1 MLDWMKKLFNKE
13 EEQTAMNKEV
23 PKQIESQPKIPRV
36 NHYTE
41 AREAQM
47 ASRNAGKCRFPL
59 IPDDGFDEDDVRE
72 QPRFEEQHVQSGVY
86 EDQPTQRGI
95 KVERSRRPY
104 VEKVVA
110 TYEEPEV
117 QYEPDPEPV
126 VKKVSVPSQESSR
139 RPFRPT
145 EMISPIYGYNRPSV
159 EKKVEKQEEEKERED
174 LEISVEGKSVVD
186 AWLEKKG
193 YTLSAFSEGQTTTPS
208 SSGRA
213 GNQQEEQNH
222 SKKEEKSVVDQW
234 LEKNGY
240 EIERQEPV
248 VEEKEV
254 VQEINTPQEVSADEF
269 LHKTIAE
276 RTEDAGKEKDVV
288 VSNENSLQE
297 ELVDSQVEHED
308 TILAE
313 EMKCN
318 TEIEKQTSEES
329 VIVKAEEKLEET
341 IIVEIPEEFA
351 EIAETEEPEV
361 EVTAETEE
369 SEEVEV
375 TAETEESEE
384 VEVIAEAEESEEVEV
399 TAETEE
405 SEEVEVT
412 AETEESEEVEVTAE
426 AEESEEVEVTA
437 ETEEF
442 EEVKVIAEAEESE
455 EAEVTTETEESEE
468 VEEIAETEESE
479 EVEEIAEAEESE
491 EVEVIAEAEE
501 SEEVEVTTETEESE
515 EVEVTAETEE
525 SEEVEVT
532 AEAEESEEVEVT
544 AETEEF
550 EEVKVIAEA
559 EESEEAEVTTETEES
574 EEVEEI
580 AETEESEEV
589 EEIAEAEESE
599 EVEVI
604 AEAEE
609 SEEVEV
615 TTETEE
621 SEEVE
626 VTAET
631 EESEEVEVTAEAEE
645 SEEVEVTAETE
656 EFEEVKVIAE
666 AEESEEVEEIAE
678 AEESE
683 VEAFVELEE
692 TQPEMVLDEAI
703 EQKSE
708 FIHVAEADEQ
718 TKKDVQSFA
727 NVLIAETEE
736 NKLVVEEALV
746 AEEQPVVEEAPI
758 AEGKPVVEEAPVA
771 EEQLVVEEA
780 LVAEEQ
786 PVVEEA
792 PIAEGK
798 SVVEEA
804 PVAEEQLVVEETTI
818 AEEKPVVPK
827 EEPKREK
834 KRHVP
839 FNVVMLKQDRTRLME
854 RHAARTSVMQPSM
867 GERVENKP
875 VHQVEESPV
884 QQVVVESRVEEQPVK
899 QVVVDPQVEEQPMQQ
914 VVVEP
919 QVEEQPM
926 QQVVVEP
933 QVKEQPMQ
941 QVVVEPQVEVQ
952 PMQQVVVEPQ
962 VKEQPM
968 QQVVVEP
975 QVKEQP
981 MQQVVVEPQ
990 VEEQLGQQMVVESQ
1004 VEEKP
1009 MQQVVV
1015 EQVQKPISSTEVQ
1028 EKAYVVNQREND
1040 MRNVLQTPPTYTVPP
1055 LALLSIPRQAALD
1068 NKEWL
1073 EEQKELLDTTFNNF
1087 HVGAHVINVS
1097 QGPAVTRFEVQPDP
1111 GVKVNKIT
1119 NLSDDIKLSLA
1130 AKDIRIEAPIPGK
1143 SAIGIEVPNKESKPV
1158 FLREILRSPVF
1169 TKSES
1174 PLTVALGLD
1183 ISGDPIVTDIRKMP
1197 HGLIAGATGS
1207 GKSVCI
1213 NAILTSILY
1222 KAKPHEVKLML
1233 IDPKMVELAP
1243 YNSVPHLVAPVIT
1256 DVKAATAALKW
1267 AVEEMERRYELF
1279 AHAGARDLT
1288 RYNTIVSEREIP
1300 GETLPYIVIVIDEL
1314 ADLMMVAPG
1323 DVEEAICRIAQKAR
1337 ACGIHLLVAT
1347 QRPSVDVIT
1356 GLIKSNIPTRI
1367 AFTVSS
1373 QVDSRTIIDIG
1384 GAEKLLG
1391 RGDMLFLGNGTS
1403 KPVRVQGVYV
1413 SDDEIEKTVDHVKKQ
1428 MKPNYLFQQ
1437 EDLLAKTE
1445 QSESED
1451 ELFFDA
1457 CQFVVEQGGAS
1468 TSSVQRKFRI
1478 GYNRAARLIEEM
1490 ESQGIISEA
1499 RGTKPRDVLISEDEF
1514 AAMQETNV

>member
-23 PKQIESQPKIPRV
+23 PKQMESQPKIPRV

-59 IPDDGFDEDDVRE
+59 VPDNGFDEEDVIE
-72 QPRFEEQHVQSGVY
+72 AGHFEEQPVQAVTY
-86 EDQPTQRGI
+86 EDQPIQRGI

-104 VEKVVA
+104 VEKVVS

-117 QYEPDPEPV
+117 QYEPERESVIKKASAPV
-126 VKKVSVPSQESSR
+126 QESNR

-159 EKKVEKQEEEKERED
+159 EKKEEKQEEVKERED
-174 LEISVEGKSVVD
+174 LEISVEGKAVVD

-193 YTLSAFSEGQTTTPS
+193 YTLSDFSEGQATS
-208 SSGRA
+208 SSPSHESVG
-213 GNQQEEQNH
+213 QQD
-222 SKKEEKSVVDQW
+222 KKKEKSVVDQW

-240 EIERQEPV
+240 EIERQEPL

-254 VQEINTPQEVSADEF
+254 IQEMSTPQEVSADEL
-269 LHKTIAE
+269 LHKTVAE
-276 RTEDAGKEKDVV
+276 QMESAELEKDVV
-288 VSNENSLQE
+288 VLNENNLQE
-297 ELVDSQVEHED
+297 ELVASKVEHED
-308 TILAE
+308 TILLE
-313 EMKCN
+313 EIKRN
-318 TEIEKQTSEES
+318 TEIEQPTIEVEKQTSQES

-341 IIVEIPEEFA
+341 IIVEIPEEL
-351 EIAETEEPEV
+351 EEVEVITETEETEEV
-361 EVTAETEE
+361 EVIAETEE

-375 TAETEESEE
+375 IAETEESEE
-384 VEVIAEAEESEEVEV
+384 VEVIAEAEELEEVEV
-399 TAETEE
+399 IAETEEVEVIAETEETEEVEVIAETEE
-405 SEEVEVT
+405 SEEVEV
-412 AETEESEEVEVTAE
+412 
-426 AEESEEVEVTA
+426 
-437 ETEEF
+437 
-442 EEVKVIAEAEESE
+442 IAEAEEL
-455 EAEVTTETEESEE
+455 EE
-468 VEEIAETEESE
+468 VEVIAET
-479 EVEEIAEAEESE
+479 E

-501 SEEVEVTTETEESE
+501 SEEVEVITETEELE
-515 EVEVTAETEE
+515 EVEVIAETEE
-525 SEEVEVT
+525 VEVIAETEEVEVI
-532 AEAEESEEVEVT
+532 
-544 AETEEF
+544 AETEEV
-550 EEVKVIAEA
+550 EVIAEA
-559 EESEEAEVTTETEES
+559 EEL
-574 EEVEEI
+574 
-580 AETEESEEV
+580 
-589 EEIAEAEESE
+589 E

-615 TTETEE
+615 IAETEE
-621 SEEVE
+621 LEEVE
-626 VTAET
+626 VIAET
-631 EESEEVEVTAEAEE
+631 KAPVVETFVAL
-645 SEEVEVTAETE
+645 
-656 EFEEVKVIAE
+656 
-666 AEESEEVEEIAE
+666 EEIQQE
-678 AEESE
+678 DE
-683 VEAFVELEE
+683 V
-692 TQPEMVLDEAI
+692 I
-703 EQKSE
+703 EQNSE

-718 TKKDVQSFA
+718 TKNDVQSFA

-736 NKLVVEEALV
+736 NKR
-746 AEEQPVVEEAPI
+746 
-758 AEGKPVVEEAPVA
+758 VVEEAPVA
-771 EEQLVVEEA
+771 EEAPVV
-780 LVAEEQ
+780 EEQ
-786 PVVEEA
+786 PVV
-792 PIAEGK
+792 
-798 SVVEEA
+798 
-804 PVAEEQLVVEETTI
+804 Q
-818 AEEKPVVPK
+818 K

-854 RHAARTSVMQPSM
+854 RHAARANAMPPSVNV
-867 GERVENKP
+867 RVENKP
-875 VHQVEESPV
+875 VQQEVAEPQVKEQPMQQEVVESQVEEQPMQQV
-884 QQVVVESRVEEQPVK
+884 VAEPQVKEQPMQQVVVESQVEEQPMQ
-899 QVVVDPQVEEQPMQQ
+899 QVVVESQVEEQPMQQVVVESQVEEQPMQQ

-926 QQVVVEP
+926 QQVVVE
-933 QVKEQPMQ
+933 
-941 QVVVEPQVEVQ
+941 
-952 PMQQVVVEPQ
+952 
-962 VKEQPM
+962 
-968 QQVVVEP
+968 
-975 QVKEQP
+975 
-981 MQQVVVEPQ
+981 
-990 VEEQLGQQMVVESQ
+990 
-1004 VEEKP
+1004 
-1009 MQQVVV
+1009 
-1015 EQVQKPISSTEVQ
+1015 QVQKPISSTEPK

-1040 MRNVLQTPPTYTVPP
+1040 MRNVLHTPPTYTVPP
-1055 LALLSIPRQAALD
+1055 LALLSIPQQSTLD
-1068 NKEWL
+1068 NTEWL
-1073 EEQKELLDTTFNNF
+1073 DEQKELLDTTFNNF

-1267 AVEEMERRYELF
+1267 AVDEMERRYELF

-1288 RYNTIVSEREIP
+1288 RYNTIVSERDIP

-1413 SDDEIEKTVDHVKKQ
+1413 SDDEIEKTVDHVRKQ
-1428 MKPNYLFQQ
+1428 MKPNYLFKQ

-1445 QSESED
+1445 QAESED

>member
-59 IPDDGFDEDDVRE
+59 VPDNGFDEEDESEVN
-72 QPRFEEQHVQSGVY
+72 RFEEQPVQGVAY
-86 EDQPTQRGI
+86 EEPTAQRGI

-104 VEKVVA
+104 VEKVVS

-117 QYEPDPEPV
+117 QYEPVRESV
-126 VKKVSVPSQESSR
+126 VKKASAPSQESNR

-159 EKKVEKQEEEKERED
+159 EKKVEKQEEVKERED
-174 LEISVEGKSVVD
+174 LEISVEGKAVVD

-193 YTLSAFSEGQTTTPS
+193 YKLSDFSEGQATS
-208 SSGRA
+208 SAPGEVVEQK
-213 GNQQEEQNH
+213 GQQ

-240 EIERQEPV
+240 EIERQVPL

-254 VQEINTPQEVSADEF
+254 IKEMSTPQEVSADEL
-269 LHKTIAE
+269 LHKTVAE
-276 RTEDAGKEKDVV
+276 QMESAKLEKDVV
-288 VSNENSLQE
+288 VLNENNLQE
-297 ELVDSQVEHED
+297 ELVASKVEHED
-308 TILAE
+308 TILSE
-313 EMKCN
+313 EIKRN
-318 TEIEKQTSEES
+318 TEIKQPTIEVEKQAPEES

-341 IIVEIPEEFA
+341 IIVEIPEEL
-351 EIAETEEPEV
+351 
-361 EVTAETEE
+361 
-369 SEEVEV
+369 
-375 TAETEESEE
+375 EE
-384 VEVIAEAEESEEVEV
+384 VEVITEAEETEAPVVETFV
-399 TAETEE
+399 AL
-405 SEEVEVT
+405 
-412 AETEESEEVEVTAE
+412 
-426 AEESEEVEVTA
+426 
-437 ETEEF
+437 
-442 EEVKVIAEAEESE
+442 
-455 EAEVTTETEESEE
+455 
-468 VEEIAETEESE
+468 EEIQQED
-479 EVEEIAEAEESE
+479 EV
-491 EVEVIAEAEE
+491 
-501 SEEVEVTTETEESE
+501 
-515 EVEVTAETEE
+515 
-525 SEEVEVT
+525 
-532 AEAEESEEVEVT
+532 
-544 AETEEF
+544 
-550 EEVKVIAEA
+550 
-559 EESEEAEVTTETEES
+559 
-574 EEVEEI
+574 
-580 AETEESEEV
+580 
-589 EEIAEAEESE
+589 
-599 EVEVI
+599 
-604 AEAEE
+604 
-609 SEEVEV
+609 
-615 TTETEE
+615 
-621 SEEVE
+621 
-626 VTAET
+626 
-631 EESEEVEVTAEAEE
+631 
-645 SEEVEVTAETE
+645 
-656 EFEEVKVIAE
+656 
-666 AEESEEVEEIAE
+666 
-678 AEESE
+678 
-683 VEAFVELEE
+683 
-692 TQPEMVLDEAI
+692 I

-718 TKKDVQSFA
+718 TKNDVQSFA

-736 NKLVVEEALV
+736 NRRVVEEASV
-746 AEEQPVVEEAPI
+746 AEEQ
-758 AEGKPVVEEAPVA
+758 
-771 EEQLVVEEA
+771 
-780 LVAEEQ
+780 
-786 PVVEEA
+786 
-792 PIAEGK
+792 

-804 PVAEEQLVVEETTI
+804 PVAEEQ
-818 AEEKPVVPK
+818 PVVQK

-854 RHAARTSVMQPSM
+854 RHAARTKAMQPSVDV
-867 GERVENKP
+867 RVENKP
-875 VHQVEESPV
+875 V
-884 QQVVVESRVEEQPVK
+884 QQEVVEPK
-899 QVVVDPQVEEQPMQQ
+899 VEEQPMQQ

-926 QQVVVEP
+926 QQVVVES
-933 QVKEQPMQ
+933 QVEEQPMQ
-941 QVVVEPQVEVQ
+941 QVVVESQVE
-952 PMQQVVVEPQ
+952 
-962 VKEQPM
+962 
-968 QQVVVEP
+968 
-975 QVKEQP
+975 EQP

-990 VEEQLGQQMVVESQ
+990 VEEQPVQRVVVESQ
-1004 VEEKP
+1004 VEQP
-1009 MQQVVV
+1009 IQQVVV
-1015 EQVQKPISSTEVQ
+1015 EQVQKPISSTEVK

-1040 MRNVLQTPPTYTVPP
+1040 MRNVLHTPPTYTVPP
-1055 LALLSIPRQAALD
+1055 LALLSIPQQTALD
-1068 NKEWL
+1068 NTEWL

-1403 KPVRVQGVYV
+1403 KPVRIQGVYV
-1413 SDDEIEKTVDHVKKQ
+1413 SDDEIEKTVDHVRKQ
-1428 MKPNYLFQQ
+1428 MKPNYLFKQ

-1445 QSESED
+1445 QAESED

-1490 ESQGIISEA
+1490 ESQGIISEG

>member
-59 IPDDGFDEDDVRE
+59 VPDNGFDEEDESEVN
-72 QPRFEEQHVQSGVY
+72 RFEEQPVQGVAY
-86 EDQPTQRGI
+86 EEPTAQRGI

-104 VEKVVA
+104 VEKVVS

-117 QYEPDPEPV
+117 QYEPVRESV
-126 VKKVSVPSQESSR
+126 VKKASAPSQESNR

-159 EKKVEKQEEEKERED
+159 EKKVEKQEEVKERED

-193 YTLSAFSEGQTTTPS
+193 YKLSDFSEGQAPTS
-208 SSGRA
+208 SSHRA
-213 GNQQEEQNH
+213 ANQQGEQQYEEN
-222 SKKEEKSVVDQW
+222 KKEEKSVVDQW

-240 EIERQEPV
+240 EIERQVPL

-254 VQEINTPQEVSADEF
+254 IKEMSTPQEVSADEL
-269 LHKTIAE
+269 LHKTVAE
-276 RTEDAGKEKDVV
+276 QMESAKLEKDVV
-288 VSNENSLQE
+288 VLNENNLQE
-297 ELVDSQVEHED
+297 ELVASKVEHED
-308 TILAE
+308 TILSE
-313 EMKCN
+313 EIKRN
-318 TEIEKQTSEES
+318 TEIKQPTIEVEKQAPEES

-341 IIVEIPEEFA
+341 IIVEIPEEVSKV
-351 EIAETEEPEV
+351 EVIAETEELEEVVMETEAPEEVEEEV
-361 EVTAETEE
+361 EVIAETKEPEEVVMETEEVEVIAEAEEVEVIVETEESEEVEVIAEAKESEEVEVIAEAKESEEVEVIAEAKESEEVEVIAEAKESEEVEVIAETEE

-375 TAETEESEE
+375 IAETEESEE
-384 VEVIAEAEESEEVEV
+384 VEVIAEAEE
-399 TAETEE
+399 T
-405 SEEVEVT
+405 
-412 AETEESEEVEVTAE
+412 
-426 AEESEEVEVTA
+426 
-437 ETEEF
+437 
-442 EEVKVIAEAEESE
+442 
-455 EAEVTTETEESEE
+455 
-468 VEEIAETEESE
+468 
-479 EVEEIAEAEESE
+479 
-491 EVEVIAEAEE
+491 EVIAETKAPV
-501 SEEVEVTTETEESE
+501 VETFV
-515 EVEVTAETEE
+515 AL
-525 SEEVEVT
+525 
-532 AEAEESEEVEVT
+532 
-544 AETEEF
+544 
-550 EEVKVIAEA
+550 
-559 EESEEAEVTTETEES
+559 
-574 EEVEEI
+574 EEI
-580 AETEESEEV
+580 QQE
-589 EEIAEAEESE
+589 
-599 EVEVI
+599 
-604 AEAEE
+604 
-609 SEEVEV
+609 
-615 TTETEE
+615 
-621 SEEVE
+621 
-626 VTAET
+626 
-631 EESEEVEVTAEAEE
+631 
-645 SEEVEVTAETE
+645 
-656 EFEEVKVIAE
+656 
-666 AEESEEVEEIAE
+666 
-678 AEESE
+678 
-683 VEAFVELEE
+683 
-692 TQPEMVLDEAI
+692 DEAI

-736 NKLVVEEALV
+736 NRRVVEEAQV
-746 AEEQPVVEEAPI
+746 AEEQRVVEEAPVVEEQRVVEEAPVVEEQRVVEEAPVVEEQRVVEETPIAEEQPVV
-758 AEGKPVVEEAPVA
+758 
-771 EEQLVVEEA
+771 Q
-780 LVAEEQ
+780 
-786 PVVEEA
+786 
-792 PIAEGK
+792 
-798 SVVEEA
+798 
-804 PVAEEQLVVEETTI
+804 
-818 AEEKPVVPK
+818 K

-854 RHAARTSVMQPSM
+854 RHAARANAMQPSANV
-867 GERVENKP
+867 RVENKP
-875 VHQVEESPV
+875 VQQEVAEPQVEERPV
-884 QQVVVESRVEEQPVK
+884 QQVVAE
-899 QVVVDPQVEEQPMQQ
+899 PQVEENPMQQ

-919 QVEEQPM
+919 QVEERP
-926 QQVVVEP
+926 V
-933 QVKEQPMQ
+933 
-941 QVVVEPQVEVQ
+941 
-952 PMQQVVVEPQ
+952 
-962 VKEQPM
+962 
-968 QQVVVEP
+968 
-975 QVKEQP
+975 
-981 MQQVVVEPQ
+981 QQVVVEPQ
-990 VEEQLGQQMVVESQ
+990 VEERPVQQVVVEPQ
-1004 VEEKP
+1004 VEERPVQQVAEPQVEERPVQQVVAEPQVEEQP

-1040 MRNVLQTPPTYTVPP
+1040 MRNVLHTPPTYTVPP
-1055 LALLSIPRQAALD
+1055 LALLSIPQQSALD
-1068 NKEWL
+1068 NTEWL

-1428 MKPNYLFQQ
+1428 MKPNYLFKQ

-1445 QSESED
+1445 QAESED
-1451 ELFFDA
+1451 ELFLDA

-1490 ESQGIISEA
+1490 ESQGIISEG

>member
-13 EEQTAMNKEV
+13 EEQTALNKEV
-23 PKQIESQPKIPRV
+23 QKQIESQPKIPRV

-59 IPDDGFDEDDVRE
+59 VPDNGFDEEDERE
-72 QPRFEEQHVQSGVY
+72 VDHFEEQPVQGVTY
-86 EDQPTQRGI
+86 EEPTAQRGI
-95 KVERSRRPY
+95 QVERSRRPY
-104 VEKVVA
+104 VEKVVS

-117 QYEPDPEPV
+117 QYEPVREAV
-126 VKKVSVPSQESSR
+126 VKKASAPSQESNR

-159 EKKVEKQEEEKERED
+159 EKKVEKQEEVKERED
-174 LEISVEGKSVVD
+174 LEISVEGKAVVD

-193 YTLSAFSEGQTTTPS
+193 YTLSDFSEGQATS
-208 SSGRA
+208 SSPSHESVG
-213 GNQQEEQNH
+213 QQD
-222 SKKEEKSVVDQW
+222 KKQEKSVVDQW

-240 EIERQEPV
+240 EIERQEPL

-254 VQEINTPQEVSADEF
+254 IQGMSTPQEVSADEL
-269 LHKTIAE
+269 LHKTVAE
-276 RTEDAGKEKDVV
+276 QMESAKLEKDVV
-288 VSNENSLQE
+288 VLNENNLQE
-297 ELVDSQVEHED
+297 ELVASKVEHED
-308 TILAE
+308 TILSE
-313 EMKCN
+313 EIKRN
-318 TEIEKQTSEES
+318 TEIKQPTIEVEKQAPEES
-329 VIVKAEEKLEET
+329 VIVKAEEKLAET
-341 IIVEIPEEFA
+341 IIVEIPEEP
-351 EIAETEEPEV
+351 EEVEVITETEEPEEV
-361 EVTAETEE
+361 EVITETEE
-369 SEEVEV
+369 PEEVEV
-375 TAETEESEE
+375 ITETEEPEEVEVITETEEPEEVEVITETEELEEVEVITETEELEE
-384 VEVIAEAEESEEVEV
+384 VEVIAESEEVEV
-399 TAETEE
+399 
-405 SEEVEVT
+405 
-412 AETEESEEVEVTAE
+412 
-426 AEESEEVEVTA
+426 
-437 ETEEF
+437 
-442 EEVKVIAEAEESE
+442 
-455 EAEVTTETEESEE
+455 
-468 VEEIAETEESE
+468 
-479 EVEEIAEAEESE
+479 IAEAEESE

-501 SEEVEVTTETEESE
+501 SEEVEVITETEEL
-515 EVEVTAETEE
+515 
-525 SEEVEVT
+525 
-532 AEAEESEEVEVT
+532 
-544 AETEEF
+544 
-550 EEVKVIAEA
+550 
-559 EESEEAEVTTETEES
+559 
-574 EEVEEI
+574 
-580 AETEESEEV
+580 
-589 EEIAEAEESE
+589 E

-615 TTETEE
+615 IAETEE
-621 SEEVE
+621 LEEVE
-626 VTAET
+626 VIAET
-631 EESEEVEVTAEAEE
+631 EEPEEVEVI
-645 SEEVEVTAETE
+645 AETE
-656 EFEEVKVIAE
+656 ELEEVEVIAE
-666 AEESEEVEEIAE
+666 AEELEEVEVIAETEAQEEVEVIAETEEPEEVEVIAETEELEEVEVIAE
-678 AEESE
+678 AEELEE
-683 VEAFVELEE
+683 VEVIAETEAQEEVEVIAETEEPEEVEVIAETEELEE
-692 TQPEMVLDEAI
+692 VEVIAEIKAPVVETFVALEEIQQEDEAI

-718 TKKDVQSFA
+718 TKNDVQSFA
-727 NVLIAETEE
+727 NVLLAETEE
-736 NKLVVEEALV
+736 NKR
-746 AEEQPVVEEAPI
+746 
-758 AEGKPVVEEAPVA
+758 VVEEAPVA
-771 EEQLVVEEA
+771 EEQRVVEETP
-780 LVAEEQ
+780 VAEEQ
-786 PVVEEA
+786 R
-792 PIAEGK
+792 
-798 SVVEEA
+798 VVEEA
-804 PVAEEQLVVEETTI
+804 PVAEEQRVVEEAPV
-818 AEEKPVVPK
+818 AEEQPVVKK

-854 RHAARTSVMQPSM
+854 RHAARANAMQHSVNV
-867 GERVENKP
+867 RVENR
-875 VHQVEESPV
+875 PV
-884 QQVVVESRVEEQPVK
+884 QQVVAE
-899 QVVVDPQVEEQPMQQ
+899 PQVEEQPMQQ
-914 VVVEP
+914 VVAEPQVEEQPMQQVVAEPQVEEQPMQQVVAEP

-926 QQVVVEP
+926 QQVVVES
-933 QVKEQPMQ
+933 QVEEQPMQ
-941 QVVVEPQVEVQ
+941 QVVVES
-952 PMQQVVVEPQ
+952 
-962 VKEQPM
+962 
-968 QQVVVEP
+968 
-975 QVKEQP
+975 
-981 MQQVVVEPQ
+981 Q
-990 VEEQLGQQMVVESQ
+990 VEEQSV
-1004 VEEKP
+1004 
-1009 MQQVVV
+1009 QQVVAEPQMEERPV
-1015 EQVQKPISSTEVQ
+1015 QQVVEEQVQKPISSTEVQ

-1040 MRNVLQTPPTYTVPP
+1040 MRNVLHTPPTYTVPP
-1055 LALLSIPRQAALD
+1055 LALLSIPQQSALD
-1068 NKEWL
+1068 NTEWL
-1073 EEQKELLDTTFNNF
+1073 DEQKELLDTTFNNF
-1087 HVGAHVINVS
+1087 YVGAHVINVS

-1413 SDDEIEKTVDHVKKQ
+1413 SDDEIEKTVDHVRKQ
-1428 MKPNYLFQQ
+1428 MKPNYLFKQ

-1445 QSESED
+1445 QAESED
-1451 ELFFDA
+1451 ELFFEA

-1490 ESQGIISEA
+1490 QSQGIISEA

>member
-23 PKQIESQPKIPRV
+23 PKQVESQPKIPRV

-59 IPDDGFDEDDVRE
+59 VPDNGFDEEDVIE
-72 QPRFEEQHVQSGVY
+72 TGHFEEQPVQAVTY
-86 EDQPTQRGI
+86 ENEPIQRGI
-95 KVERSRRPY
+95 KVERSRRQY
-104 VEKVVA
+104 VEKVVS
-110 TYEEPEV
+110 TYEEPEM
-117 QYEPDPEPV
+117 QYEPEREPV
-126 VKKVSVPSQESSR
+126 VKKASTPAQESNR

-159 EKKVEKQEEEKERED
+159 EKKEEKQEEVKERED

-193 YTLSAFSEGQTTTPS
+193 YTLSDFSEGQAPTS
-208 SSGRA
+208 SSHRA
-213 GNQQEEQNH
+213 ANEQGERQYEE

-240 EIERQEPV
+240 EIERQEPI

-254 VQEINTPQEVSADEF
+254 VQEMSAPQEVPAAEL
-269 LHKTIAE
+269 LHETIAE
-276 RTEDAGKEKDVV
+276 RMEGAKQESDVV
-288 VSNENSLQE
+288 DKNILQE
-297 ELVDSQVEHED
+297 ELVDSKVEHED
-308 TILAE
+308 TILSE
-313 EMKCN
+313 EIKRS
-318 TEIEKQTSEES
+318 TEIEQPTIEVEKQAPEES

-341 IIVEIPEEFA
+341 IVVEILEEVEVIAEAEEPEEV
-351 EIAETEEPEV
+351 EVIAETEESEEV
-361 EVTAETEE
+361 EVIAETEESEEVEVIAETEE

-375 TAETEESEE
+375 TAETEELEEVEVVAETEELEEVEVIAETEKLEELEE

-399 TAETEE
+399 
-405 SEEVEVT
+405 
-412 AETEESEEVEVTAE
+412 
-426 AEESEEVEVTA
+426 
-437 ETEEF
+437 
-442 EEVKVIAEAEESE
+442 
-455 EAEVTTETEESEE
+455 
-468 VEEIAETEESE
+468 IAETEAPE
-479 EVEEIAEAEESE
+479 EVEPVA
-491 EVEVIAEAEE
+491 
-501 SEEVEVTTETEESE
+501 
-515 EVEVTAETEE
+515 
-525 SEEVEVT
+525 
-532 AEAEESEEVEVT
+532 
-544 AETEEF
+544 
-550 EEVKVIAEA
+550 
-559 EESEEAEVTTETEES
+559 
-574 EEVEEI
+574 
-580 AETEESEEV
+580 
-589 EEIAEAEESE
+589 
-599 EVEVI
+599 
-604 AEAEE
+604 
-609 SEEVEV
+609 
-615 TTETEE
+615 
-621 SEEVE
+621 
-626 VTAET
+626 
-631 EESEEVEVTAEAEE
+631 
-645 SEEVEVTAETE
+645 
-656 EFEEVKVIAE
+656 
-666 AEESEEVEEIAE
+666 
-678 AEESE
+678 
-683 VEAFVELEE
+683 LEE
-692 TQPEMVLDEAI
+692 MQQEMVLNEAI
-703 EQKSE
+703 EQKNE
-708 FIHVAEADEQ
+708 FIHVAVADEQ

-727 NVLIAETEE
+727 DVLIAEEQS
-736 NKLVVEEALV
+736 VVEETPIVEEQPV
-746 AEEQPVVEEAPI
+746 AEEAPVVEEQSVVEETPIVEEAPVVEGQSVVEEAPI
-758 AEGKPVVEEAPVA
+758 AEEQPVAEETSVVEEQPVAEETSIVEEQPVAEEAPV
-771 EEQLVVEEA
+771 V
-780 LVAEEQ
+780 EEQ
-786 PVVEEA
+786 PVV
-792 PIAEGK
+792 
-798 SVVEEA
+798 
-804 PVAEEQLVVEETTI
+804 Q
-818 AEEKPVVPK
+818 K

-839 FNVVMLKQDRTRLME
+839 FNVVMLKQDRARLME
-854 RHAARTSVMQPSM
+854 RHASRTNGMQSSM
-867 GERVENKP
+867 SERVENKP
-875 VHQVEESPV
+875 VHQVEE
-884 QQVVVESRVEEQPVK
+884 Q
-899 QVVVDPQVEEQPMQQ
+899 PQVEEKPMQQ

-919 QVEEQPM
+919 QVEEKQM
-926 QQVVVEP
+926 QQ
-933 QVKEQPMQ
+933 
-941 QVVVEPQVEVQ
+941 VVEPQVE
-952 PMQQVVVEPQ
+952 E
-962 VKEQPM
+962 K
-968 QQVVVEP
+968 
-975 QVKEQP
+975 P

-990 VEEQLGQQMVVESQ
+990 VEEKPMQQVVVEPQ

-1015 EQVQKPISSTEVQ
+1015 EPQVEEKPMQQVVVEPQVEEKPMQQVVVEPQVEEKPMQQVVVEPQVEEKPVQQVVEPQVEEVQPVQQVVAEQVQKPISSTEVE

-1040 MRNVLQTPPTYTVPP
+1040 VRNVLQTPPTYTIPS
-1055 LALLSIPRQAALD
+1055 LTLLSIPQQAALD
-1068 NKEWL
+1068 NTEWL

-1288 RYNTIVSEREIP
+1288 RYNTIVSGREIP

-1428 MKPNYLFQQ
+1428 MKPNYLFKQ

-1445 QSESED
+1445 QAESED
-1451 ELFFDA
+1451 ELFLDA

-1490 ESQGIISEA
+1490 ESQGIISEG

>member
-59 IPDDGFDEDDVRE
+59 VPDNGFDEEDESEVN
-72 QPRFEEQHVQSGVY
+72 RFEEQPVQGVAY
-86 EDQPTQRGI
+86 EEPTAQRGI

-104 VEKVVA
+104 VEKVVS

-117 QYEPDPEPV
+117 QYEPVRESV
-126 VKKVSVPSQESSR
+126 VKKASAPSQESNR

-159 EKKVEKQEEEKERED
+159 EKKVEKQEEVKERED

-193 YTLSAFSEGQTTTPS
+193 YTLSDFSEGQAPTS
-208 SSGRA
+208 SSHRA
-213 GNQQEEQNH
+213 ANQQGEQQYEEN
-222 SKKEEKSVVDQW
+222 KKEEKSVVDQW

-240 EIERQEPV
+240 EIERQVPL

-254 VQEINTPQEVSADEF
+254 IKEMSTPQEVSADEL
-269 LHKTIAE
+269 LHKTVAE
-276 RTEDAGKEKDVV
+276 QMESAKLEKDVV
-288 VSNENSLQE
+288 VLNENNLQE
-297 ELVDSQVEHED
+297 ELVASKVEHED
-308 TILAE
+308 TILSE
-313 EMKCN
+313 EIKRN
-318 TEIEKQTSEES
+318 TEIKQPTIEVEKQAPEES

-341 IIVEIPEEFA
+341 IIVEIPEEVSKVEVIVETEELEEVVMETEAPEEVEA
-351 EIAETEEPEV
+351 EGSEEVEVIAETEELEEVVMETEAPEEVEAEGSEEV
-361 EVTAETEE
+361 EVIAETEEVEVIAETKEPEEVVMETEEVEVIAEAEEVEVIVETEE

-375 TAETEESEE
+375 IAEAKESEEVEVIAEAKESEEVEVIAETEESEE
-384 VEVIAEAEESEEVEV
+384 VEVIAEAKESEEVEV
-399 TAETEE
+399 IAETEE
-405 SEEVEVT
+405 SEEVEV
-412 AETEESEEVEVTAE
+412 
-426 AEESEEVEVTA
+426 
-437 ETEEF
+437 
-442 EEVKVIAEAEESE
+442 
-455 EAEVTTETEESEE
+455 
-468 VEEIAETEESE
+468 IAET
-479 EVEEIAEAEESE
+479 EESE
-491 EVEVIAEAEE
+491 EVEVIAEAKEL
-501 SEEVEVTTETEESE
+501 
-515 EVEVTAETEE
+515 
-525 SEEVEVT
+525 
-532 AEAEESEEVEVT
+532 
-544 AETEEF
+544 
-550 EEVKVIAEA
+550 
-559 EESEEAEVTTETEES
+559 
-574 EEVEEI
+574 
-580 AETEESEEV
+580 
-589 EEIAEAEESE
+589 E

-609 SEEVEV
+609 
-615 TTETEE
+615 TE
-621 SEEVE
+621 
-626 VTAET
+626 
-631 EESEEVEVTAEAEE
+631 
-645 SEEVEVTAETE
+645 
-656 EFEEVKVIAE
+656 VIAE
-666 AEESEEVEEIAE
+666 TKAPVVETFVALEEIQQE
-678 AEESE
+678 
-683 VEAFVELEE
+683 
-692 TQPEMVLDEAI
+692 DEAI

-736 NKLVVEEALV
+736 NRRVVEEAQV
-746 AEEQPVVEEAPI
+746 AEEQRVVEEAPVVEEQRVVEETPIAEEQPVV
-758 AEGKPVVEEAPVA
+758 
-771 EEQLVVEEA
+771 Q
-780 LVAEEQ
+780 
-786 PVVEEA
+786 
-792 PIAEGK
+792 
-798 SVVEEA
+798 
-804 PVAEEQLVVEETTI
+804 
-818 AEEKPVVPK
+818 K

-854 RHAARTSVMQPSM
+854 RHAARANAMQPSANV
-867 GERVENKP
+867 RVENKP
-875 VHQVEESPV
+875 VQQEVAEPQVEERPV
-884 QQVVVESRVEEQPVK
+884 QQVVAE
-899 QVVVDPQVEEQPMQQ
+899 PQVEENPMQQ

-919 QVEEQPM
+919 QVEERP
-926 QQVVVEP
+926 V
-933 QVKEQPMQ
+933 
-941 QVVVEPQVEVQ
+941 
-952 PMQQVVVEPQ
+952 
-962 VKEQPM
+962 
-968 QQVVVEP
+968 
-975 QVKEQP
+975 
-981 MQQVVVEPQ
+981 QQVVVEPQ
-990 VEEQLGQQMVVESQ
+990 VEERPVQQVVVEPQ
-1004 VEEKP
+1004 VEERPVQQVAEPQVEERPVQQVVAEPQVEEQP

-1040 MRNVLQTPPTYTVPP
+1040 MRNVLHTPPTYTVPP
-1055 LALLSIPRQAALD
+1055 LALLSIPQQSALD
-1068 NKEWL
+1068 NTEWL

-1428 MKPNYLFQQ
+1428 MKPNYLFKQ

-1445 QSESED
+1445 QAESED
-1451 ELFFDA
+1451 ELFLDA

-1490 ESQGIISEA
+1490 ESQGIISEG

>member
-23 PKQIESQPKIPRV
+23 QKQVESQPKIPRV

-59 IPDDGFDEDDVRE
+59 VPDNGFDEEDVIE
-72 QPRFEEQHVQSGVY
+72 TGRFEEQPVQAVTY
-86 EDQPTQRGI
+86 ENQPIQRGI
-95 KVERSRRPY
+95 KVERSRRQH
-104 VEKVVA
+104 VEKVVS
-110 TYEEPEV
+110 TYEEPEI
-117 QYEPDPEPV
+117 QYEPEREPV
-126 VKKVSVPSQESSR
+126 VKKASTPAQESNR

-159 EKKVEKQEEEKERED
+159 EKKEEKQEEVKERED

-193 YTLSAFSEGQTTTPS
+193 YTLSHFSEGQAPTS
-208 SSGRA
+208 SSHERVDEQD
-213 GNQQEEQNH
+213 QQ

-240 EIERQEPV
+240 EIERQEPI

-254 VQEINTPQEVSADEF
+254 AQEMSAPQEVPAAEL
-269 LHKTIAE
+269 LHETIAE
-276 RTEDAGKEKDVV
+276 RMEDAKQEKDVV
-288 VSNENSLQE
+288 VENVLQTESLA
-297 ELVDSQVEHED
+297 SKVEHED
-308 TILAE
+308 TILSE
-313 EMKCN
+313 EMKRN
-318 TEIEKQTSEES
+318 TEIEQPTIEVEKQAPEES

-341 IIVEIPEEFA
+341 IIVEIPEEF
-351 EIAETEEPEV
+351 
-361 EVTAETEE
+361 
-369 SEEVEV
+369 EEVDV
-375 TAETEESEE
+375 ITETEE
-384 VEVIAEAEESEEVEV
+384 VEVIAEAEESEEMEV
-399 TAETEE
+399 
-405 SEEVEVT
+405 
-412 AETEESEEVEVTAE
+412 
-426 AEESEEVEVTA
+426 
-437 ETEEF
+437 
-442 EEVKVIAEAEESE
+442 
-455 EAEVTTETEESEE
+455 
-468 VEEIAETEESE
+468 IAETEESE
-479 EVEEIAEAEESE
+479 EAEP
-491 EVEVIAEAEE
+491 VV
-501 SEEVEVTTETEESE
+501 
-515 EVEVTAETEE
+515 
-525 SEEVEVT
+525 
-532 AEAEESEEVEVT
+532 
-544 AETEEF
+544 
-550 EEVKVIAEA
+550 
-559 EESEEAEVTTETEES
+559 
-574 EEVEEI
+574 
-580 AETEESEEV
+580 
-589 EEIAEAEESE
+589 
-599 EVEVI
+599 
-604 AEAEE
+604 
-609 SEEVEV
+609 
-615 TTETEE
+615 
-621 SEEVE
+621 
-626 VTAET
+626 
-631 EESEEVEVTAEAEE
+631 
-645 SEEVEVTAETE
+645 
-656 EFEEVKVIAE
+656 
-666 AEESEEVEEIAE
+666 
-678 AEESE
+678 
-683 VEAFVELEE
+683 LEE
-692 TQPEMVLDEAI
+692 TQQEMVLNEAI
-703 EQKSE
+703 EQKNE

-727 NVLIAETEE
+727 DVLIAEEAAIEE
-736 NKLVVEEALV
+736 EQSVVEEATIEEEQSV
-746 AEEQPVVEEAPI
+746 VEEAAIEEEQPVVEETVI
-758 AEGKPVVEEAPVA
+758 EEEQPVA
-771 EEQLVVEEA
+771 EET
-780 LVAEEQ
+780 
-786 PVVEEA
+786 
-792 PIAEGK
+792 
-798 SVVEEA
+798 
-804 PVAEEQLVVEETTI
+804 PVAEEP
-818 AEEKPVVPK
+818 PVVQK

-839 FNVVMLKQDRTRLME
+839 FNVVMLKQDRARLVE
-854 RHAARTSVMQPSM
+854 RHAARTNAMQPSM
-867 GERVENKP
+867 KERVENKP
-875 VHQVEESPV
+875 VHQVEE
-884 QQVVVESRVEEQPVK
+884 K
-899 QVVVDPQVEEQPMQQ
+899 PMQQ

-919 QVEEQPM
+919 QVEEKPM

-933 QVKEQPMQ
+933 QTEEK
-941 QVVVEPQVEVQ
+941 
-952 PMQQVVVEPQ
+952 
-962 VKEQPM
+962 
-968 QQVVVEP
+968 
-975 QVKEQP
+975 P

-990 VEEQLGQQMVVESQ
+990 VEERPVQQVVVEPQ
-1004 VEEKP
+1004 TEEKP

-1015 EQVQKPISSTEVQ
+1015 EPQVEERPVQQVVVESQQVQKPISSTEVE

-1040 MRNVLQTPPTYTVPP
+1040 VRNVLQTPPTYTIPS
-1055 LALLSIPRQAALD
+1055 LTLLSIPQQAALD
-1068 NKEWL
+1068 NTEWL

-1428 MKPNYLFQQ
+1428 MKPNYLFKQ

-1445 QSESED
+1445 QAESED
-1451 ELFFDA
+1451 ELFLDA

-1490 ESQGIISEA
+1490 ESQGIISEG

>member
-13 EEQTAMNKEV
+13 EEQTAINKEV

-59 IPDDGFDEDDVRE
+59 VPDNGFDEEDVIATGH
-72 QPRFEEQHVQSGVY
+72 FEEQPVQVVTY
-86 EDQPTQRGI
+86 ENQPTQRGV
-95 KVERSRRPY
+95 KVERSRRQY
-104 VEKVVA
+104 VEKVVS

-117 QYEPDPEPV
+117 QYEPEREPV
-126 VKKVSVPSQESSR
+126 VKKASAPSQESNR

-193 YTLSAFSEGQTTTPS
+193 YTLSDFSEGQVTNS
-208 SSGRA
+208 SSHEGVDQRD
-213 GNQQEEQNH
+213 QQ

-240 EIERQEPV
+240 EIERQEPI

-254 VQEINTPQEVSADEF
+254 VQEISAQQEVPAGEVPYQ
-269 LHKTIAE
+269 TIAG
-276 RTEDAGKEKDVV
+276 RMEDAKQESDVEAK
-288 VSNENSLQE
+288 NILQT
-297 ELVDSQVEHED
+297 ELVDSKVEHED
-308 TILAE
+308 TILSE
-313 EMKCN
+313 ETKRN
-318 TEIEKQTSEES
+318 TEIEQPTIEVEKQAPEES

-341 IIVEIPEEFA
+341 IIVEIPEEV
-351 EIAETEEPEV
+351 EVIAEAEEL
-361 EVTAETEE
+361 
-369 SEEVEV
+369 
-375 TAETEESEE
+375 EE
-384 VEVIAEAEESEEVEV
+384 VEVIAEAEELEEVEV
-399 TAETEE
+399 
-405 SEEVEVT
+405 
-412 AETEESEEVEVTAE
+412 
-426 AEESEEVEVTA
+426 
-437 ETEEF
+437 
-442 EEVKVIAEAEESE
+442 
-455 EAEVTTETEESEE
+455 
-468 VEEIAETEESE
+468 IAETEEP
-479 EVEEIAEAEESE
+479 E

-501 SEEVEVTTETEESE
+501 L
-515 EVEVTAETEE
+515 
-525 SEEVEVT
+525 
-532 AEAEESEEVEVT
+532 
-544 AETEEF
+544 
-550 EEVKVIAEA
+550 
-559 EESEEAEVTTETEES
+559 
-574 EEVEEI
+574 
-580 AETEESEEV
+580 
-589 EEIAEAEESE
+589 E

-609 SEEVEV
+609 LEEVE
-615 TTETEE
+615 
-621 SEEVE
+621 
-626 VTAET
+626 
-631 EESEEVEVTAEAEE
+631 
-645 SEEVEVTAETE
+645 
-656 EFEEVKVIAE
+656 VIAE
-666 AEESEEVEEIAE
+666 AEELEEVEVIAE
-678 AEESE
+678 AEELEE
-683 VEAFVELEE
+683 VEVIAEAEELEEVEVIAEAEELEEVEVITETEELEEVEVITETEELEEVEVIVEAEELEEVEVIAEAEELEEVEVIAEAEELEEVEVIAEAEELEEVEVITETEEPEEVEVIAEAPEEAEPVALEE
-692 TQPEMVLDEAI
+692 TQQEMVLNEAI
-703 EQKSE
+703 EQTNE

-727 NVLIAETEE
+727 NVLIAEEQR
-736 NKLVVEEALV
+736 VVEEAPI

-758 AEGKPVVEEAPVA
+758 AEEQPVVEEASIA
-771 EEQLVVEEA
+771 EEQS
-780 LVAEEQ
+780 
-786 PVVEEA
+786 VVEEA
-792 PIAEGK
+792 PIAE
-798 SVVEEA
+798 
-804 PVAEEQLVVEETTI
+804 EQPIVQ
-818 AEEKPVVPK
+818 K

-854 RHAARTSVMQPSM
+854 RHAARANAMQSSM
-867 GERVENKP
+867 SERVENKP
-875 VHQVEESPV
+875 VQQVEETPV
-884 QQVVVESRVEEQPVK
+884 QQVA
-899 QVVVDPQVEEQPMQQ
+899 
-914 VVVEP
+914 VEP
-919 QVEEQPM
+919 QVEEKPM
-926 QQVVVEP
+926 QQVAVEP
-933 QVKEQPMQ
+933 
-941 QVVVEPQVEVQ
+941 
-952 PMQQVVVEPQ
+952 
-962 VKEQPM
+962 
-968 QQVVVEP
+968 
-975 QVKEQP
+975 
-981 MQQVVVEPQ
+981 
-990 VEEQLGQQMVVESQ
+990 Q

-1015 EQVQKPISSTEVQ
+1015 EPQMEEIPMQQVAVDPQVEEKPMQQVVAEQVQKPTSSTEVQ

-1040 MRNVLQTPPTYTVPP
+1040 MRNVLQTPPTYAIPP
-1055 LALLSIPRQAALD
+1055 LTLLSIPQQAALD
-1068 NKEWL
+1068 NTEWL
-1073 EEQKELLDTTFNNF
+1073 DEQKELLDTTFNNF

-1288 RYNTIVSEREIP
+1288 RYNTIVSGREIP

-1413 SDDEIEKTVDHVKKQ
+1413 SDDEIEKTVDHVRKQ
-1428 MKPNYLFQQ
+1428 MKPNYLFKQ

-1445 QSESED
+1445 QAESED

-1490 ESQGIISEA
+1490 ESQGIISEG

>member
-23 PKQIESQPKIPRV
+23 PKQVESQPKIPRV

-59 IPDDGFDEDDVRE
+59 VPDNGFDEEDVIVTGH
-72 QPRFEEQHVQSGVY
+72 FEEQPVQVVTY
-86 EDQPTQRGI
+86 ENQPTQRGI
-95 KVERSRRPY
+95 KVERSRRQY
-104 VEKVVA
+104 VEKVVS

-117 QYEPDPEPV
+117 QYEPEREPV
-126 VKKVSVPSQESSR
+126 VKKASAPSQESNR

-159 EKKVEKQEEEKERED
+159 EKKVEKQEEKKERED

-193 YTLSAFSEGQTTTPS
+193 YTLSDFSEGQATNS
-208 SSGRA
+208 SSHEGVDQR
-213 GNQQEEQNH
+213 GQQ

-240 EIERQEPV
+240 EIERQEPI

-254 VQEINTPQEVSADEF
+254 VQEISAQQAVPAGEVP
-269 LHKTIAE
+269 HQTIAE
-276 RTEDAGKEKDVV
+276 RMEDAKQESDVV
-288 VSNENSLQE
+288 AKNILQT
-297 ELVDSQVEHED
+297 ELVDSKVEHED
-308 TILAE
+308 TILSE
-313 EMKCN
+313 ETKRN
-318 TEIEKQTSEES
+318 TEIEQPTIEVEKQAPEES

-341 IIVEIPEEFA
+341 IIVEIPEEA
-351 EIAETEEPEV
+351 EVIAETEAQEEV
-361 EVTAETEE
+361 EVIAEAEELKEAEVIAEAEELEEVEVIAEAEESEEVEVIAEAEELKEAEVIAEAEELKEVEVIAEAEELKEAEVIAEAEELKEAEVIAEAEELKEVEVIAEAEELKEVEVIAEAEELKEVEVIAETEE

-375 TAETEESEE
+375 IAETEESEE

-399 TAETEE
+399 IAEAEELKEVEVIAETEE
-405 SEEVEVT
+405 SEEVEV
-412 AETEESEEVEVTAE
+412 
-426 AEESEEVEVTA
+426 
-437 ETEEF
+437 
-442 EEVKVIAEAEESE
+442 IAEAEELKKV
-455 EAEVTTETEESEE
+455 EV
-468 VEEIAETEESE
+468 
-479 EVEEIAEAEESE
+479 IAEAEESE

-501 SEEVEVTTETEESE
+501 L
-515 EVEVTAETEE
+515 
-525 SEEVEVT
+525 
-532 AEAEESEEVEVT
+532 
-544 AETEEF
+544 
-550 EEVKVIAEA
+550 K
-559 EESEEAEVTTETEES
+559 
-574 EEVEEI
+574 
-580 AETEESEEV
+580 
-589 EEIAEAEESE
+589 

-609 SEEVEV
+609 LKEVEV
-615 TTETEE
+615 I
-621 SEEVE
+621 
-626 VTAET
+626 AET
-631 EESEEVEVTAEAEE
+631 E
-645 SEEVEVTAETE
+645 
-656 EFEEVKVIAE
+656 
-666 AEESEEVEEIAE
+666 
-678 AEESE
+678 
-683 VEAFVELEE
+683 ELEE
-692 TQPEMVLDEAI
+692 TQQEMLLNEAI
-703 EQKSE
+703 EQKNG
-708 FIHVAEADEQ
+708 FIHVNEADEQ

-727 NVLIAETEE
+727 NVLIAEEQ
-736 NKLVVEEALV
+736 LVVEKAPI

-758 AEGKPVVEEAPVA
+758 VEA
-771 EEQLVVEEA
+771 Q
-780 LVAEEQ
+780 Q
-786 PVVEEA
+786 VVEEA
-792 PIAEGK
+792 PIAEEQR
-798 SVVEEA
+798 VVEEA
-804 PVAEEQLVVEETTI
+804 PIAEAQRVIEEAQQVVEEAPIVEEQRVVEEAPIVEEQRVVEEAPIVEAQQVVEEAPIAEEQRVVQ
-818 AEEKPVVPK
+818 K

-854 RHAARTSVMQPSM
+854 RHAARVNAMQPSM
-867 GERVENKP
+867 SERVENKP
-875 VHQVEESPV
+875 VQQVEETPV
-884 QQVVVESRVEEQPVK
+884 QQVA
-899 QVVVDPQVEEQPMQQ
+899 
-914 VVVEP
+914 VEP
-919 QVEEQPM
+919 R
-926 QQVVVEP
+926 
-933 QVKEQPMQ
+933 
-941 QVVVEPQVEVQ
+941 
-952 PMQQVVVEPQ
+952 
-962 VKEQPM
+962 
-968 QQVVVEP
+968 
-975 QVKEQP
+975 
-981 MQQVVVEPQ
+981 
-990 VEEQLGQQMVVESQ
+990 

-1009 MQQVVV
+1009 MQQVAVEPQVEEHPMQQVAVEPQVEEKPVQRVAVEPQVEEHPMQRVAVEPQVEEHPMQRVAVESRVEERPVQQEVV
-1015 EQVQKPISSTEVQ
+1015 EPQMEEQPVQQVVVEQEQVQKPISSTEVQ

-1040 MRNVLQTPPTYTVPP
+1040 MRNVLQTPPTYAIPP
-1055 LALLSIPRQAALD
+1055 LTLLSIPQQAALD
-1068 NKEWL
+1068 NTEWL
-1073 EEQKELLDTTFNNF
+1073 DEQKELLDTTFNNF

-1288 RYNTIVSEREIP
+1288 RYNTIVSGREIP

-1413 SDDEIEKTVDHVKKQ
+1413 SDDEIEKTVDHVRKQ
-1428 MKPNYLFQQ
+1428 MKPNYLFKQ

-1445 QSESED
+1445 QAESED

-1490 ESQGIISEA
+1490 ESQGIISEG

>member
-1 MLDWMKKLFNKE
+1 
-13 EEQTAMNKEV
+13 
-23 PKQIESQPKIPRV
+23 
-36 NHYTE
+36 E
-41 AREAQM
+41 A
-47 ASRNAGKCRFPL
+47 K
-59 IPDDGFDEDDVRE
+59 
-72 QPRFEEQHVQSGVY
+72 
-86 EDQPTQRGI
+86 
-95 KVERSRRPY
+95 
-104 VEKVVA
+104 
-110 TYEEPEV
+110 
-117 QYEPDPEPV
+117 
-126 VKKVSVPSQESSR
+126 
-139 RPFRPT
+139 
-145 EMISPIYGYNRPSV
+145 
-159 EKKVEKQEEEKERED
+159 
-174 LEISVEGKSVVD
+174 
-186 AWLEKKG
+186 
-193 YTLSAFSEGQTTTPS
+193 
-208 SSGRA
+208 
-213 GNQQEEQNH
+213 
-222 SKKEEKSVVDQW
+222 
-234 LEKNGY
+234 
-240 EIERQEPV
+240 
-248 VEEKEV
+248 
-254 VQEINTPQEVSADEF
+254 
-269 LHKTIAE
+269 
-276 RTEDAGKEKDVV
+276 
-288 VSNENSLQE
+288 
-297 ELVDSQVEHED
+297 
-308 TILAE
+308 
-313 EMKCN
+313 
-318 TEIEKQTSEES
+318 
-329 VIVKAEEKLEET
+329 
-341 IIVEIPEEFA
+341 
-351 EIAETEEPEV
+351 
-361 EVTAETEE
+361 E

-375 TAETEESEE
+375 IAETEESEE
-384 VEVIAEAEESEEVEV
+384 VEVIAEAEE
-399 TAETEE
+399 T
-405 SEEVEVT
+405 
-412 AETEESEEVEVTAE
+412 
-426 AEESEEVEVTA
+426 
-437 ETEEF
+437 
-442 EEVKVIAEAEESE
+442 
-455 EAEVTTETEESEE
+455 
-468 VEEIAETEESE
+468 
-479 EVEEIAEAEESE
+479 
-491 EVEVIAEAEE
+491 EVIAETKAPV
-501 SEEVEVTTETEESE
+501 VETFV
-515 EVEVTAETEE
+515 AL
-525 SEEVEVT
+525 
-532 AEAEESEEVEVT
+532 
-544 AETEEF
+544 
-550 EEVKVIAEA
+550 
-559 EESEEAEVTTETEES
+559 
-574 EEVEEI
+574 EEI
-580 AETEESEEV
+580 QQE
-589 EEIAEAEESE
+589 
-599 EVEVI
+599 
-604 AEAEE
+604 
-609 SEEVEV
+609 
-615 TTETEE
+615 
-621 SEEVE
+621 
-626 VTAET
+626 
-631 EESEEVEVTAEAEE
+631 
-645 SEEVEVTAETE
+645 
-656 EFEEVKVIAE
+656 
-666 AEESEEVEEIAE
+666 
-678 AEESE
+678 
-683 VEAFVELEE
+683 
-692 TQPEMVLDEAI
+692 DEAI

-736 NKLVVEEALV
+736 NRRVVEEAQV
-746 AEEQPVVEEAPI
+746 AEEQRVVEEAPVVEEQRVVEETPIAEEQPVV
-758 AEGKPVVEEAPVA
+758 
-771 EEQLVVEEA
+771 Q
-780 LVAEEQ
+780 
-786 PVVEEA
+786 
-792 PIAEGK
+792 
-798 SVVEEA
+798 
-804 PVAEEQLVVEETTI
+804 
-818 AEEKPVVPK
+818 K

-854 RHAARTSVMQPSM
+854 RHAARANAMQPSANV
-867 GERVENKP
+867 RVENKP
-875 VHQVEESPV
+875 VQQEVAEPQVEERPV
-884 QQVVVESRVEEQPVK
+884 QQVVAE
-899 QVVVDPQVEEQPMQQ
+899 PQVEENPMQQVVAEPQVEERPVQQVVAEPQVEERPVQQVVAEPQVEERPVQQVVAEPQVEENPMQQ

-919 QVEEQPM
+919 QVEERP
-926 QQVVVEP
+926 V
-933 QVKEQPMQ
+933 
-941 QVVVEPQVEVQ
+941 
-952 PMQQVVVEPQ
+952 
-962 VKEQPM
+962 
-968 QQVVVEP
+968 
-975 QVKEQP
+975 
-981 MQQVVVEPQ
+981 QQVVVEPQ
-990 VEEQLGQQMVVESQ
+990 VEERPVQQVVVEPQ
-1004 VEEKP
+1004 VEERPVQQVAEPQVAEPQVEERPVQQVVAEPQVEEQP

-1040 MRNVLQTPPTYTVPP
+1040 MRNVLHTPPTYTVPP
-1055 LALLSIPRQAALD
+1055 LALLSIPQQSALD
-1068 NKEWL
+1068 NTEWL

-1428 MKPNYLFQQ
+1428 MKPNYLFKQ

-1445 QSESED
+1445 QAELED
-1451 ELFFDA
+1451 ELFLDA

-1490 ESQGIISEA
+1490 ESQGIISEG

>member
-59 IPDDGFDEDDVRE
+59 VPDNGFDEEDESEVN
-72 QPRFEEQHVQSGVY
+72 RFEEQPVQGVTY
-86 EDQPTQRGI
+86 EEPTAQRGI

-104 VEKVVA
+104 VEKVVS

-117 QYEPDPEPV
+117 QYEPVRESV
-126 VKKVSVPSQESSR
+126 VKKASAPSQESNR

-159 EKKVEKQEEEKERED
+159 EKKEEKQEEVKERED

-193 YTLSAFSEGQTTTPS
+193 YKLSDFSEGQAPTS
-208 SSGRA
+208 SSHRA
-213 GNQQEEQNH
+213 ANQQGEQQYEEN
-222 SKKEEKSVVDQW
+222 KKEEKSVVDQW

-240 EIERQEPV
+240 EIERQVPL

-254 VQEINTPQEVSADEF
+254 IQEMSTPQEVSADEL
-269 LHKTIAE
+269 LHKTVAE
-276 RTEDAGKEKDVV
+276 QMESAKLEKDVV
-288 VSNENSLQE
+288 VLNENNLQE
-297 ELVDSQVEHED
+297 ELVASKVEHED
-308 TILAE
+308 TILSE
-313 EMKCN
+313 EIKRN
-318 TEIEKQTSEES
+318 TEIKQPTIEVEKQAPEES

-341 IIVEIPEEFA
+341 IIVEIPEEVSKV
-351 EIAETEEPEV
+351 EVIAETEELEEVVMETEAPEEV
-361 EVTAETEE
+361 EVIAEAEEVEVIVETEESEEVEVIAETEE

-375 TAETEESEE
+375 IAEAKESEEVEVIAETEESEEVEVIAETEESEEVEVIAEAKELEEVEVITETEESEE
-384 VEVIAEAEESEEVEV
+384 VEVIAEAEESEE
-399 TAETEE
+399 AE
-405 SEEVEVT
+405 
-412 AETEESEEVEVTAE
+412 
-426 AEESEEVEVTA
+426 
-437 ETEEF
+437 
-442 EEVKVIAEAEESE
+442 VIAEAEEL
-455 EAEVTTETEESEE
+455 
-468 VEEIAETEESE
+468 
-479 EVEEIAEAEESE
+479 E

-501 SEEVEVTTETEESE
+501 T
-515 EVEVTAETEE
+515 
-525 SEEVEVT
+525 
-532 AEAEESEEVEVT
+532 
-544 AETEEF
+544 
-550 EEVKVIAEA
+550 
-559 EESEEAEVTTETEES
+559 
-574 EEVEEI
+574 
-580 AETEESEEV
+580 
-589 EEIAEAEESE
+589 
-599 EVEVI
+599 EVI
-604 AEAEE
+604 AETKAPV
-609 SEEVEV
+609 VETFV
-615 TTETEE
+615 
-621 SEEVE
+621 
-626 VTAET
+626 AL
-631 EESEEVEVTAEAEE
+631 
-645 SEEVEVTAETE
+645 
-656 EFEEVKVIAE
+656 
-666 AEESEEVEEIAE
+666 EEIQQE
-678 AEESE
+678 
-683 VEAFVELEE
+683 
-692 TQPEMVLDEAI
+692 DEAI

-736 NKLVVEEALV
+736 NRRVVEEAQV
-746 AEEQPVVEEAPI
+746 AEEQRVVEEAPVVEEQRVVEETPVVEEQRVVEETPIAEEQPVV
-758 AEGKPVVEEAPVA
+758 
-771 EEQLVVEEA
+771 Q
-780 LVAEEQ
+780 
-786 PVVEEA
+786 
-792 PIAEGK
+792 
-798 SVVEEA
+798 
-804 PVAEEQLVVEETTI
+804 
-818 AEEKPVVPK
+818 K

-854 RHAARTSVMQPSM
+854 RHAARANAMQPSANV
-867 GERVENKP
+867 RVENKP
-875 VHQVEESPV
+875 VQQEVAEPQVEERPV
-884 QQVVVESRVEEQPVK
+884 QQVVAE
-899 QVVVDPQVEEQPMQQ
+899 PQVEENPMQQ

-919 QVEEQPM
+919 QVEERPV
-926 QQVVVEP
+926 QQVA
-933 QVKEQPMQ
+933 
-941 QVVVEPQVEVQ
+941 EPQVEERPV
-952 PMQQVVVEPQ
+952 QQVVA
-962 VKEQPM
+962 
-968 QQVVVEP
+968 
-975 QVKEQP
+975 
-981 MQQVVVEPQ
+981 EPQ
-990 VEEQLGQQMVVESQ
+990 VEEQ
-1004 VEEKP
+1004 P

-1040 MRNVLQTPPTYTVPP
+1040 MRNVLHTPPTYTVPP
-1055 LALLSIPRQAALD
+1055 LALLSIPQQSALD
-1068 NKEWL
+1068 NTEWL

-1183 ISGDPIVTDIRKMP
+1183 ISGEPIVTDIRKMP

-1428 MKPNYLFQQ
+1428 MKPNYLFKQ

-1445 QSESED
+1445 QAESED
-1451 ELFFDA
+1451 ELFLDA

-1490 ESQGIISEA
+1490 ESQGIISEG

>member
-59 IPDDGFDEDDVRE
+59 VPDNGFDEEDESEVN
-72 QPRFEEQHVQSGVY
+72 RFEEQPVQGVAY
-86 EDQPTQRGI
+86 EEPTAQRGI

-104 VEKVVA
+104 VEKVVS

-117 QYEPDPEPV
+117 QYEPVRESV
-126 VKKVSVPSQESSR
+126 VKKASAPSQESNR

-159 EKKVEKQEEEKERED
+159 EKKVEKQEEVKERED
-174 LEISVEGKSVVD
+174 LEISVEGKAVVD

-193 YTLSAFSEGQTTTPS
+193 YKLSDFSEGQATS
-208 SSGRA
+208 SAPGEVVEQK
-213 GNQQEEQNH
+213 GQQG
-222 SKKEEKSVVDQW
+222 KKEEKSVVDQW

-240 EIERQEPV
+240 EIERQVPL

-254 VQEINTPQEVSADEF
+254 IKEMSTPQEVSADEL
-269 LHKTIAE
+269 LHKTVAE
-276 RTEDAGKEKDVV
+276 QMESAKLEKDVV
-288 VSNENSLQE
+288 VLNENNLQE
-297 ELVDSQVEHED
+297 ELVASKVEHED
-308 TILAE
+308 TILSE
-313 EMKCN
+313 EIKRN
-318 TEIEKQTSEES
+318 TEIKQPTIEVEKQAPEES

-341 IIVEIPEEFA
+341 IIVEIPEEL
-351 EIAETEEPEV
+351 
-361 EVTAETEE
+361 
-369 SEEVEV
+369 EEVEV
-375 TAETEESEE
+375 ITETEELEEVEVIAETEESEE
-384 VEVIAEAEESEEVEV
+384 VEVIAEAEELEEVEV
-399 TAETEE
+399 IAETEESEEMEVITETEELEEVEVIAETEE
-405 SEEVEVT
+405 SEEVEV
-412 AETEESEEVEVTAE
+412 
-426 AEESEEVEVTA
+426 
-437 ETEEF
+437 
-442 EEVKVIAEAEESE
+442 
-455 EAEVTTETEESEE
+455 
-468 VEEIAETEESE
+468 
-479 EVEEIAEAEESE
+479 IAEAEESE

-501 SEEVEVTTETEESE
+501 SEEVEVITETEESE
-515 EVEVTAETEE
+515 EVEVIVETEELEEVEVIAETEE
-525 SEEVEVT
+525 SEEVEV
-532 AEAEESEEVEVT
+532 
-544 AETEEF
+544 
-550 EEVKVIAEA
+550 
-559 EESEEAEVTTETEES
+559 
-574 EEVEEI
+574 I
-580 AETEESEEV
+580 AETEE
-589 EEIAEAEESE
+589 AE

-615 TTETEE
+615 IAETEE
-621 SEEVE
+621 LEEVE
-626 VTAET
+626 VIAET
-631 EESEEVEVTAEAEE
+631 EELEEVEVIAETEE
-645 SEEVEVTAETE
+645 LEEVEVIAETKAPVVE
-656 EFEEVKVIAE
+656 TFVAL
-666 AEESEEVEEIAE
+666 EEIQQE
-678 AEESE
+678 DE
-683 VEAFVELEE
+683 V
-692 TQPEMVLDEAI
+692 I
-703 EQKSE
+703 EQNSE

-718 TKKDVQSFA
+718 TKNDVQSFA

-736 NKLVVEEALV
+736 NKQVVEEAPVVEEQSVEEEVPV
-746 AEEQPVVEEAPI
+746 AEEQPVV
-758 AEGKPVVEEAPVA
+758 K
-771 EEQLVVEEA
+771 
-780 LVAEEQ
+780 
-786 PVVEEA
+786 
-792 PIAEGK
+792 
-798 SVVEEA
+798 
-804 PVAEEQLVVEETTI
+804 
-818 AEEKPVVPK
+818 K

-854 RHAARTSVMQPSM
+854 RHAARANAMQPSANV
-867 GERVENKP
+867 RVENKP
-875 VHQVEESPV
+875 V
-884 QQVVVESRVEEQPVK
+884 QQEVAE
-899 QVVVDPQVEEQPMQQ
+899 PQVEEQPMKQ

-926 QQVVVEP
+926 QQVVVESQVEESPVQQVVAEP
-933 QVKEQPMQ
+933 QVEESPVQQVVAKPQVEEQPMQ
-941 QVVVEPQVEVQ
+941 QVVA
-952 PMQQVVVEPQ
+952 
-962 VKEQPM
+962 
-968 QQVVVEP
+968 
-975 QVKEQP
+975 
-981 MQQVVVEPQ
+981 EPQ
-990 VEEQLGQQMVVESQ
+990 VEEQ
-1004 VEEKP
+1004 P

-1015 EQVQKPISSTEVQ
+1015 EQVQKSISSTEPK

-1040 MRNVLQTPPTYTVPP
+1040 MRNVLHTPPTYTVPP
-1055 LALLSIPRQAALD
+1055 LALLSIPQQSALD
-1068 NKEWL
+1068 NTEWL
-1073 EEQKELLDTTFNNF
+1073 DEQKELLDTTFNNF

-1267 AVEEMERRYELF
+1267 AVDEMERRYELF

-1288 RYNTIVSEREIP
+1288 RYNTIVSERDIP

-1413 SDDEIEKTVDHVKKQ
+1413 SDDEIEKTVDHVRKQ
-1428 MKPNYLFQQ
+1428 MKPNYLFKQ

-1445 QSESED
+1445 QAESED

>member
-1 MLDWMKKLFNKE
+1 
-13 EEQTAMNKEV
+13 
-23 PKQIESQPKIPRV
+23 
-36 NHYTE
+36 
-41 AREAQM
+41 
-47 ASRNAGKCRFPL
+47 
-59 IPDDGFDEDDVRE
+59 
-72 QPRFEEQHVQSGVY
+72 
-86 EDQPTQRGI
+86 
-95 KVERSRRPY
+95 
-104 VEKVVA
+104 
-110 TYEEPEV
+110 
-117 QYEPDPEPV
+117 
-126 VKKVSVPSQESSR
+126 
-139 RPFRPT
+139 
-145 EMISPIYGYNRPSV
+145 
-159 EKKVEKQEEEKERED
+159 
-174 LEISVEGKSVVD
+174 
-186 AWLEKKG
+186 
-193 YTLSAFSEGQTTTPS
+193 
-208 SSGRA
+208 
-213 GNQQEEQNH
+213 
-222 SKKEEKSVVDQW
+222 
-234 LEKNGY
+234 
-240 EIERQEPV
+240 
-248 VEEKEV
+248 
-254 VQEINTPQEVSADEF
+254 
-269 LHKTIAE
+269 
-276 RTEDAGKEKDVV
+276 
-288 VSNENSLQE
+288 
-297 ELVDSQVEHED
+297 
-308 TILAE
+308 
-313 EMKCN
+313 
-318 TEIEKQTSEES
+318 
-329 VIVKAEEKLEET
+329 
-341 IIVEIPEEFA
+341 
-351 EIAETEEPEV
+351 EV
-361 EVTAETEE
+361 EV
-369 SEEVEV
+369 
-375 TAETEESEE
+375 
-384 VEVIAEAEESEEVEV
+384 
-399 TAETEE
+399 
-405 SEEVEVT
+405 
-412 AETEESEEVEVTAE
+412 
-426 AEESEEVEVTA
+426 
-437 ETEEF
+437 
-442 EEVKVIAEAEESE
+442 
-455 EAEVTTETEESEE
+455 
-468 VEEIAETEESE
+468 
-479 EVEEIAEAEESE
+479 IAEAEESE

-501 SEEVEVTTETEESE
+501 SEEVEVITETEELEEVEVIAESE
-515 EVEVTAETEE
+515 EVEV
-525 SEEVEVT
+525 
-532 AEAEESEEVEVT
+532 
-544 AETEEF
+544 
-550 EEVKVIAEA
+550 
-559 EESEEAEVTTETEES
+559 
-574 EEVEEI
+574 
-580 AETEESEEV
+580 
-589 EEIAEAEESE
+589 IAEAEESE

-615 TTETEE
+615 ITETEE
-621 SEEVE
+621 PEEVE
-626 VTAET
+626 
-631 EESEEVEVTAEAEE
+631 
-645 SEEVEVTAETE
+645 
-656 EFEEVKVIAE
+656 VIAE
-666 AEESEEVEEIAE
+666 AEESEEVEVIAETEEPEEVEVIAE

-683 VEAFVELEE
+683 EVEVIAETEEPEEVEVIAETEELEE
-692 TQPEMVLDEAI
+692 VEVIAETEAQEEVEVIAETEAQEEVEVIAETEEPEEVEVIAEAEELEEVEVITETEELEEVEVIAEIKAPVVETFVALEEIQQEDEAI

-718 TKKDVQSFA
+718 TKNDVQSFA
-727 NVLIAETEE
+727 NVLLAETEE
-736 NKLVVEEALV
+736 NKRVVEEAPVAEEQRVVEETPVAEEQRVVEEAPVAEEQRVVEEAPVAEEQRVVEEAPV
-746 AEEQPVVEEAPI
+746 AEEQPVVEEAP
-758 AEGKPVVEEAPVA
+758 
-771 EEQLVVEEA
+771 
-780 LVAEEQ
+780 VAEEQ
-786 PVVEEA
+786 PVV
-792 PIAEGK
+792 K
-798 SVVEEA
+798 
-804 PVAEEQLVVEETTI
+804 
-818 AEEKPVVPK
+818 K

-854 RHAARTSVMQPSM
+854 RHAARANAMQHSVNV
-867 GERVENKP
+867 RVENR
-875 VHQVEESPV
+875 PV
-884 QQVVVESRVEEQPVK
+884 QQVVA
-899 QVVVDPQVEEQPMQQ
+899 
-914 VVVEP
+914 EP

-926 QQVVVEP
+926 QQVVVES
-933 QVKEQPMQ
+933 QVEEQPMQ
-941 QVVVEPQVEVQ
+941 QVVVES
-952 PMQQVVVEPQ
+952 
-962 VKEQPM
+962 
-968 QQVVVEP
+968 
-975 QVKEQP
+975 
-981 MQQVVVEPQ
+981 Q
-990 VEEQLGQQMVVESQ
+990 VEEQSV
-1004 VEEKP
+1004 
-1009 MQQVVV
+1009 QQVVAEPQMEERPV
-1015 EQVQKPISSTEVQ
+1015 QQVVEEQVQKPISSTEVQ

-1040 MRNVLQTPPTYTVPP
+1040 MRNVLHTPPTYTVPP
-1055 LALLSIPRQAALD
+1055 LALLSIPQQSALD
-1068 NKEWL
+1068 NTEWL
-1073 EEQKELLDTTFNNF
+1073 DEQKELLDTTFNNF

-1413 SDDEIEKTVDHVKKQ
+1413 SDDEIEKTVDHVRKQ
-1428 MKPNYLFQQ
+1428 MKPNYLFKQ

-1445 QSESED
+1445 QAESED
-1451 ELFFDA
+1451 ELFFEA

-1490 ESQGIISEA
+1490 QSQGIISEA

>member
-59 IPDDGFDEDDVRE
+59 VPDNGFDEEDESEVN
-72 QPRFEEQHVQSGVY
+72 RFEEQPVQGVTY
-86 EDQPTQRGI
+86 EEPTAQRGI

-104 VEKVVA
+104 VEKVVS

-117 QYEPDPEPV
+117 QYEPVRESV
-126 VKKVSVPSQESSR
+126 VKKASAPSQESNR

-159 EKKVEKQEEEKERED
+159 EKKEEKQEEVKERED

-193 YTLSAFSEGQTTTPS
+193 YTLSDFSEGQAPTS
-208 SSGRA
+208 SSHRA
-213 GNQQEEQNH
+213 ANQQGEQQYEEN
-222 SKKEEKSVVDQW
+222 KKEEKSVVDQW

-240 EIERQEPV
+240 EIERQVPL

-254 VQEINTPQEVSADEF
+254 IQEMSTLQEVSADEL
-269 LHKTIAE
+269 LHKTVAE
-276 RTEDAGKEKDVV
+276 QMESAKLEKDVV
-288 VSNENSLQE
+288 VLNKNNLQE
-297 ELVDSQVEHED
+297 ELVASKVEHED
-308 TILAE
+308 TILSE
-313 EMKCN
+313 EIKRN
-318 TEIEKQTSEES
+318 TEIKQPTIEVEKQAPEES

-341 IIVEIPEEFA
+341 IIVEILEEVSKV
-351 EIAETEEPEV
+351 EVIAETEEFEEVVMETEAPEEV
-361 EVTAETEE
+361 EVITETEE
-369 SEEVEV
+369 SEEAEV
-375 TAETEESEE
+375 IAEAEESEE
-384 VEVIAEAEESEEVEV
+384 VVVIAEAEESEEVEV
-399 TAETEE
+399 ITETEE
-405 SEEVEVT
+405 L
-412 AETEESEEVEVTAE
+412 
-426 AEESEEVEVTA
+426 
-437 ETEEF
+437 
-442 EEVKVIAEAEESE
+442 E
-455 EAEVTTETEESEE
+455 EAEV
-468 VEEIAETEESE
+468 
-479 EVEEIAEAEESE
+479 IAEAEESE

-501 SEEVEVTTETEESE
+501 SEE
-515 EVEVTAETEE
+515 AE
-525 SEEVEVT
+525 
-532 AEAEESEEVEVT
+532 
-544 AETEEF
+544 
-550 EEVKVIAEA
+550 VIAEA
-559 EESEEAEVTTETEES
+559 EESEEAEV
-574 EEVEEI
+574 I
-580 AETEESEEV
+580 AETEESEEAEV
-589 EEIAEAEESE
+589 IAEAEESE

-604 AEAEE
+604 AE
-609 SEEVEV
+609 
-615 TTETEE
+615 TEE

-626 VTAET
+626 VIAET
-631 EESEEVEVTAEAEE
+631 EESEEVEVIAETEE
-645 SEEVEVTAETE
+645 SEEVG
-656 EFEEVKVIAE
+656 VIAE
-666 AEESEEVEEIAE
+666 AEESEEVEVIAE
-678 AEESE
+678 INAPV
-683 VEAFVELEE
+683 VETFVVLEDIQQE
-692 TQPEMVLDEAI
+692 DEAI

-727 NVLIAETEE
+727 DVLIAE
-736 NKLVVEEALV
+736 K
-746 AEEQPVVEEAPI
+746 Q
-758 AEGKPVVEEAPVA
+758 PVVEEAPVA
-771 EEQLVVEEA
+771 EEAPVVEEQSVVEEQPVA
-780 LVAEEQ
+780 EETPVAEEQ
-786 PVVEEA
+786 P
-792 PIAEGK
+792 
-798 SVVEEA
+798 
-804 PVAEEQLVVEETTI
+804 LVQ
-818 AEEKPVVPK
+818 K

-854 RHAARTSVMQPSM
+854 RHAARANAMQPSANV
-867 GERVENKP
+867 RVENKP
-875 VHQVEESPV
+875 VQQEVAEPQVEERPV
-884 QQVVVESRVEEQPVK
+884 QQVVAK
-899 QVVVDPQVEEQPMQQ
+899 PQVEEHPVQQ
-914 VVVEP
+914 VVAEPQVEERPVQQEVAEP

-926 QQVVVEP
+926 QQVVA
-933 QVKEQPMQ
+933 
-941 QVVVEPQVEVQ
+941 
-952 PMQQVVVEPQ
+952 
-962 VKEQPM
+962 
-968 QQVVVEP
+968 
-975 QVKEQP
+975 
-981 MQQVVVEPQ
+981 EPQ
-990 VEEQLGQQMVVESQ
+990 VEERPVQQVVAEPQ
-1004 VEEKP
+1004 VEEHP
-1009 MQQVVV
+1009 VQQVVAEPQVEEHPVQQVVAEPQVEEHPVQQVVAEPQVV

-1040 MRNVLQTPPTYTVPP
+1040 MRNVLHTPPTYTVPP
-1055 LALLSIPRQAALD
+1055 LALLSIPQQSALD
-1068 NKEWL
+1068 NTEWL

-1428 MKPNYLFQQ
+1428 MKPNYLFKQ

-1445 QSESED
+1445 QAESED
-1451 ELFFDA
+1451 ELFFEA

-1490 ESQGIISEA
+1490 QSQGIISEA

>member
-13 EEQTAMNKEV
+13 EEQTAINKEV

-59 IPDDGFDEDDVRE
+59 VPDNGFDEEDVIATGH
-72 QPRFEEQHVQSGVY
+72 FEEQPVQVVTY
-86 EDQPTQRGI
+86 ENQPTQRGV
-95 KVERSRRPY
+95 KVERSRRQY
-104 VEKVVA
+104 VEKVVS
-110 TYEEPEV
+110 TYEEPAV
-117 QYEPDPEPV
+117 QYEPEREPV
-126 VKKVSVPSQESSR
+126 VKKASAPSQESNR

-159 EKKVEKQEEEKERED
+159 EKKVEKQEEKKERED

-193 YTLSAFSEGQTTTPS
+193 YTLSDFSEGQATNS
-208 SSGRA
+208 SSHEGVDQRD
-213 GNQQEEQNH
+213 QQ

-240 EIERQEPV
+240 EIERQEPI

-254 VQEINTPQEVSADEF
+254 VQEISAQQAVPAGEVP
-269 LHKTIAE
+269 HQTIAE
-276 RTEDAGKEKDVV
+276 RMEDAKQESDVV
-288 VSNENSLQE
+288 VKNILQT
-297 ELVDSQVEHED
+297 ELVDSKVEHED
-308 TILAE
+308 TILSE
-313 EMKCN
+313 ETKRN
-318 TEIEKQTSEES
+318 TEIEQPTIEVEKQAPEES

-341 IIVEIPEEFA
+341 IIVEIPEE
-351 EIAETEEPEV
+351 V
-361 EVTAETEE
+361 EVIAETEE

-375 TAETEESEE
+375 IAEAEELEEVEVIAETEESEEVEVIAEAEELEEVEVIAETEESEE

-399 TAETEE
+399 
-405 SEEVEVT
+405 
-412 AETEESEEVEVTAE
+412 
-426 AEESEEVEVTA
+426 
-437 ETEEF
+437 
-442 EEVKVIAEAEESE
+442 IAEAEEQ
-455 EAEVTTETEESEE
+455 
-468 VEEIAETEESE
+468 
-479 EVEEIAEAEESE
+479 E

-501 SEEVEVTTETEESE
+501 L
-515 EVEVTAETEE
+515 
-525 SEEVEVT
+525 
-532 AEAEESEEVEVT
+532 
-544 AETEEF
+544 
-550 EEVKVIAEA
+550 
-559 EESEEAEVTTETEES
+559 
-574 EEVEEI
+574 
-580 AETEESEEV
+580 
-589 EEIAEAEESE
+589 E

-609 SEEVEV
+609 LEKVEVIAETEELEEVEV
-615 TTETEE
+615 I
-621 SEEVE
+621 
-626 VTAET
+626 AET
-631 EESEEVEVTAEAEE
+631 EESEKVEVI
-645 SEEVEVTAETE
+645 AETE
-656 EFEEVKVIAE
+656 APEE
-666 AEESEEVEEIAE
+666 AEPV
-678 AEESE
+678 
-683 VEAFVELEE
+683 VLEE
-692 TQPEMVLDEAI
+692 TQQEMVLNEAI
-703 EQKSE
+703 EQTNE
-708 FIHVAEADEQ
+708 FIHVAEAEEQ
-718 TKKDVQSFA
+718 AKKDVQSFA
-727 NVLIAETEE
+727 DVLIAEEQR
-736 NKLVVEEALV
+736 VVEEATIAEGQQV
-746 AEEQPVVEEAPI
+746 VEEAPIAEGQQVVEEAPIAEEQPVVEEARI
-758 AEGKPVVEEAPVA
+758 AEER
-771 EEQLVVEEA
+771 Q
-780 LVAEEQ
+780 
-786 PVVEEA
+786 
-792 PIAEGK
+792 
-798 SVVEEA
+798 
-804 PVAEEQLVVEETTI
+804 VVEETPVS
-818 AEEKPVVPK
+818 EEQPIVQK
-827 EEPKREK
+827 EEPKRQK

-854 RHAARTSVMQPSM
+854 RHAARVNAMQPSM
-867 GERVENKP
+867 SERVENKP
-875 VHQVEESPV
+875 VQQVEE
-884 QQVVVESRVEEQPVK
+884 K
-899 QVVVDPQVEEQPMQQ
+899 PMQQ

-919 QVEEQPM
+919 QVEERPM
-926 QQVVVEP
+926 QQVA
-933 QVKEQPMQ
+933 
-941 QVVVEPQVEVQ
+941 
-952 PMQQVVVEPQ
+952 
-962 VKEQPM
+962 
-968 QQVVVEP
+968 
-975 QVKEQP
+975 
-981 MQQVVVEPQ
+981 VEPQ
-990 VEEQLGQQMVVESQ
+990 VEEKSIQQVVVESRVEEKPMQQEVVEPQ

-1015 EQVQKPISSTEVQ
+1015 ESQVEERPVQQVVVDPQVEERPMQQVVAEQVQKPTSSTEVQ

-1040 MRNVLQTPPTYTVPP
+1040 MRNVLQTPPTYAIPP
-1055 LALLSIPRQAALD
+1055 LTLLSIPQQAALD
-1068 NKEWL
+1068 NTEWL
-1073 EEQKELLDTTFNNF
+1073 DEQKELLDTTFNNF

-1288 RYNTIVSEREIP
+1288 RYNTIVSGREIP

-1413 SDDEIEKTVDHVKKQ
+1413 SDDEIEKTVDHVRKQ
-1428 MKPNYLFQQ
+1428 MKPNYLFKQ

-1445 QSESED
+1445 QAESED

-1490 ESQGIISEA
+1490 ESQGIISEG

>member
-23 PKQIESQPKIPRV
+23 QKQVESQPKIPRV

-59 IPDDGFDEDDVRE
+59 VPDNGFDEEDVIE
-72 QPRFEEQHVQSGVY
+72 TGRFEEQPVQAVTY
-86 EDQPTQRGI
+86 ENQPIQRGI
-95 KVERSRRPY
+95 KVERSRRQY
-104 VEKVVA
+104 VEKVVS
-110 TYEEPEV
+110 TYEEPEI
-117 QYEPDPEPV
+117 QYEPEREPV
-126 VKKVSVPSQESSR
+126 VKKASTPAQESNR

-159 EKKVEKQEEEKERED
+159 EKKEEKQEEVKERED

-193 YTLSAFSEGQTTTPS
+193 YTLSDFSEGQAPTS
-208 SSGRA
+208 SSHRA
-213 GNQQEEQNH
+213 ANEQGEQQYEE

-240 EIERQEPV
+240 EIERQEPI

-254 VQEINTPQEVSADEF
+254 VQEMSAPQEVPAAEL
-269 LHKTIAE
+269 LHETIAE
-276 RTEDAGKEKDVV
+276 RMEDAKQESDVV
-288 VSNENSLQE
+288 DKNILQE
-297 ELVDSQVEHED
+297 ELVDSKVEHED
-308 TILAE
+308 TILSE
-313 EMKCN
+313 EIKRS
-318 TEIEKQTSEES
+318 TEIEQPTIEVEKQAPEES

-341 IIVEIPEEFA
+341 IVVEIPEE
-351 EIAETEEPEV
+351 V
-361 EVTAETEE
+361 EVI
-369 SEEVEV
+369 
-375 TAETEESEE
+375 AETEESEE
-384 VEVIAEAEESEEVEV
+384 VEVIAETKESEEVEV
-399 TAETEE
+399 IAETEE
-405 SEEVEVT
+405 SEEVEV
-412 AETEESEEVEVTAE
+412 
-426 AEESEEVEVTA
+426 
-437 ETEEF
+437 
-442 EEVKVIAEAEESE
+442 
-455 EAEVTTETEESEE
+455 
-468 VEEIAETEESE
+468 IAETEESE
-479 EVEEIAEAEESE
+479 KVEVIAEAEESE

-501 SEEVEVTTETEESE
+501 SEEVEV
-515 EVEVTAETEE
+515 
-525 SEEVEVT
+525 
-532 AEAEESEEVEVT
+532 
-544 AETEEF
+544 
-550 EEVKVIAEA
+550 IAEA
-559 EESEEAEVTTETEES
+559 EEVEAIAEAEEQ
-574 EEVEEI
+574 EEVEAIAEAEEQEEVEAIAEAEEQEEVEAIAEAEERKEVEVI

-589 EEIAEAEESE
+589 EP
-599 EVEVI
+599 VV
-604 AEAEE
+604 
-609 SEEVEV
+609 
-615 TTETEE
+615 
-621 SEEVE
+621 
-626 VTAET
+626 
-631 EESEEVEVTAEAEE
+631 
-645 SEEVEVTAETE
+645 
-656 EFEEVKVIAE
+656 
-666 AEESEEVEEIAE
+666 
-678 AEESE
+678 
-683 VEAFVELEE
+683 LEE
-692 TQPEMVLDEAI
+692 TQQEMVLNEAI
-703 EQKSE
+703 EQKNE

-727 NVLIAETEE
+727 DVLIAEETPALEE
-736 NKLVVEEALV
+736 QSVVEEAPV
-746 AEEQPVVEEAPI
+746 VEEQSVVEEAPI
-758 AEGKPVVEEAPVA
+758 AEEQPVA
-771 EEQLVVEEA
+771 EETSVVEEQP
-780 LVAEEQ
+780 VAEETSVVEEQ
-786 PVVEEA
+786 SVVEEA
-792 PIAEGK
+792 PIAEEQPVAEEAPVVEEQPVAEEAPVVEEQPVAEEAPIVEEALIAEEAPIVEEQPVAEEAPVVEEQPVAEET
-798 SVVEEA
+798 SVVEEQ
-804 PVAEEQLVVEETTI
+804 PVAEETPIVEEQ
-818 AEEKPVVPK
+818 PVVQK

-839 FNVVMLKQDRTRLME
+839 FNVVMLKQDRARLME
-854 RHAARTSVMQPSM
+854 RHASRTNAMQPSM
-867 GERVENKP
+867 SERVENKP
-875 VHQVEESPV
+875 VHQVEE
-884 QQVVVESRVEEQPVK
+884 Q
-899 QVVVDPQVEEQPMQQ
+899 PQVEEKPMQQ

-919 QVEEQPM
+919 QVEE
-926 QQVVVEP
+926 
-933 QVKEQPMQ
+933 K
-941 QVVVEPQVEVQ
+941 
-952 PMQQVVVEPQ
+952 
-962 VKEQPM
+962 
-968 QQVVVEP
+968 
-975 QVKEQP
+975 P

-990 VEEQLGQQMVVESQ
+990 VEEKPMQQVVVEPQVEERPMQQVVVEPQ

-1009 MQQVVV
+1009 MQQVVEPQV
-1015 EQVQKPISSTEVQ
+1015 QPVQQVVAEQVQKPISSTEVE

-1040 MRNVLQTPPTYTVPP
+1040 VRNVLQTPPTYTIPS
-1055 LALLSIPRQAALD
+1055 LTLLSIPQQAALD
-1068 NKEWL
+1068 NTEWL

-1428 MKPNYLFQQ
+1428 MKPNYLFKQ

-1445 QSESED
+1445 QAESED
-1451 ELFFDA
+1451 ELFLDA

>member
-23 PKQIESQPKIPRV
+23 PKQVESQPKIPRV

-59 IPDDGFDEDDVRE
+59 VPDNGFDEEDVIE
-72 QPRFEEQHVQSGVY
+72 TGHFEEQPVQAVTY
-86 EDQPTQRGI
+86 ENEPIQRGI
-95 KVERSRRPY
+95 KVERSRRQY
-104 VEKVVA
+104 VEKVVS
-110 TYEEPEV
+110 TYEEPEM
-117 QYEPDPEPV
+117 QYEPEREPV
-126 VKKVSVPSQESSR
+126 VKKASTPAQESNR

-159 EKKVEKQEEEKERED
+159 EKKEEKQEEVKERED

-193 YTLSAFSEGQTTTPS
+193 YTLSDFSDGQAPTS
-208 SSGRA
+208 SSHGA
-213 GNQQEEQNH
+213 ANQQGERQYEE

-240 EIERQEPV
+240 EIERQEPI

-254 VQEINTPQEVSADEF
+254 VQEMSAPQEVPAAEL
-269 LHKTIAE
+269 LHETIAE
-276 RTEDAGKEKDVV
+276 RMEGAKQESDVV
-288 VSNENSLQE
+288 DKNILQE
-297 ELVDSQVEHED
+297 ELVDSKVEHED
-308 TILAE
+308 TILSE
-313 EMKCN
+313 EIKRS
-318 TEIEKQTSEES
+318 TEIEQPTIEVEKQAPEES
-329 VIVKAEEKLEET
+329 VIVKAEEKLAET
-341 IIVEIPEEFA
+341 IVVEIPEEV
-351 EIAETEEPEV
+351 EVIAE
-361 EVTAETEE
+361 AEE
-369 SEEVEV
+369 SEKVEV
-375 TAETEESEE
+375 IAETEESEE

-399 TAETEE
+399 VAETEE
-405 SEEVEVT
+405 LEEVEV
-412 AETEESEEVEVTAE
+412 
-426 AEESEEVEVTA
+426 
-437 ETEEF
+437 
-442 EEVKVIAEAEESE
+442 
-455 EAEVTTETEESEE
+455 
-468 VEEIAETEESE
+468 IAETEEL
-479 EVEEIAEAEESE
+479 E

-501 SEEVEVTTETEESE
+501 SEEVEV
-515 EVEVTAETEE
+515 
-525 SEEVEVT
+525 
-532 AEAEESEEVEVT
+532 
-544 AETEEF
+544 
-550 EEVKVIAEA
+550 
-559 EESEEAEVTTETEES
+559 
-574 EEVEEI
+574 I
-580 AETEESEEV
+580 AETEAPEEV
-589 EEIAEAEESE
+589 EPVA
-599 EVEVI
+599 
-604 AEAEE
+604 
-609 SEEVEV
+609 
-615 TTETEE
+615 
-621 SEEVE
+621 
-626 VTAET
+626 
-631 EESEEVEVTAEAEE
+631 
-645 SEEVEVTAETE
+645 
-656 EFEEVKVIAE
+656 
-666 AEESEEVEEIAE
+666 
-678 AEESE
+678 
-683 VEAFVELEE
+683 LEE
-692 TQPEMVLDEAI
+692 MQQEMVLNEAI
-703 EQKSE
+703 EQKNE

-727 NVLIAETEE
+727 DVLIAEEQS
-736 NKLVVEEALV
+736 VVEEQPVAEEAPV
-746 AEEQPVVEEAPI
+746 AEEQPVAEEAPI
-758 AEGKPVVEEAPVA
+758 AEEQPVAEETSVVEEQPVAEETSIVEEQPVVEEAPVA
-771 EEQLVVEEA
+771 EEQS
-780 LVAEEQ
+780 
-786 PVVEEA
+786 VVEEA
-792 PIAEGK
+792 PI
-798 SVVEEA
+798 VEE
-804 PVAEEQLVVEETTI
+804 Q
-818 AEEKPVVPK
+818 PVVQK

-839 FNVVMLKQDRTRLME
+839 FNVVMLKQDRARLME
-854 RHAARTSVMQPSM
+854 RHASRTNAMQPSM
-867 GERVENKP
+867 SERVENKP
-875 VHQVEESPV
+875 VHQVEE
-884 QQVVVESRVEEQPVK
+884 Q
-899 QVVVDPQVEEQPMQQ
+899 PQVEEKPMQQ

-919 QVEEQPM
+919 QVEEKQM
-926 QQVVVEP
+926 QQ
-933 QVKEQPMQ
+933 
-941 QVVVEPQVEVQ
+941 VVEPQVEEKQ
-952 PMQQVVVEPQ
+952 MQQVVEPQ
-962 VKEQPM
+962 VEEKPV
-968 QQVVVEP
+968 QQVVEP
-975 QVKEQP
+975 QVEEKP

-990 VEEQLGQQMVVESQ
+990 VEEKPVQQVVVEPQ

-1015 EQVQKPISSTEVQ
+1015 EPQVEEKPVQQVVAEQVQKPISSTEVE

-1040 MRNVLQTPPTYTVPP
+1040 VRNVLQTPPTYTIPS
-1055 LALLSIPRQAALD
+1055 LTLLSIPQQAALD
-1068 NKEWL
+1068 NTEWL

-1428 MKPNYLFQQ
+1428 MKPNYLFKQ

-1445 QSESED
+1445 QAESED
-1451 ELFFDA
+1451 ELFLDA

>member
-59 IPDDGFDEDDVRE
+59 VPDNGFDEEDESEVN
-72 QPRFEEQHVQSGVY
+72 RFEEQPVQGVTY
-86 EDQPTQRGI
+86 EEPTAQRGI

-104 VEKVVA
+104 VEKVVS

-117 QYEPDPEPV
+117 QYEPVRESV
-126 VKKVSVPSQESSR
+126 VKKASVPSQESNR

-159 EKKVEKQEEEKERED
+159 EKKKEKQEEVKERED

-193 YTLSAFSEGQTTTPS
+193 YTLSDFSEGQAPTS
-208 SSGRA
+208 SSHRA
-213 GNQQEEQNH
+213 ANQHGEQQYEEN
-222 SKKEEKSVVDQW
+222 KKEEKSVVDQW

-240 EIERQEPV
+240 EIERQVPL

-254 VQEINTPQEVSADEF
+254 IQEMSTPQEVSADEL
-269 LHKTIAE
+269 LHKTVAE
-276 RTEDAGKEKDVV
+276 QMESAKLEKDVV
-288 VSNENSLQE
+288 VLNENNLQE
-297 ELVDSQVEHED
+297 ELVASKVEHED
-308 TILAE
+308 TILSE
-313 EMKCN
+313 EIKRN
-318 TEIEKQTSEES
+318 TEIKQPTIEVEKQAPEES

-341 IIVEIPEEFA
+341 IIVEIPEEVSKV
-351 EIAETEEPEV
+351 EVIAETEEFEEVVMETEAPEEV
-361 EVTAETEE
+361 EVIAETEESEEAEVVMETEAPEEVEVIAETEESEEAEVVMETEAPEEVEVIAEAEELEEVEVIAEAEELEEVEVIAEAEELEEVEVIAETEE

-375 TAETEESEE
+375 ITETEESEE
-384 VEVIAEAEESEEVEV
+384 VEVIAEAEELEEVE
-399 TAETEE
+399 
-405 SEEVEVT
+405 
-412 AETEESEEVEVTAE
+412 
-426 AEESEEVEVTA
+426 
-437 ETEEF
+437 
-442 EEVKVIAEAEESE
+442 VIAEAEELE
-455 EAEVTTETEESEE
+455 EVEVIAEAEETEEVE
-468 VEEIAETEESE
+468 VIAETEET
-479 EVEEIAEAEESE
+479 E

-501 SEEVEVTTETEESE
+501 SEE
-515 EVEVTAETEE
+515 
-525 SEEVEVT
+525 
-532 AEAEESEEVEVT
+532 
-544 AETEEF
+544 
-550 EEVKVIAEA
+550 
-559 EESEEAEVTTETEES
+559 AEVIT
-574 EEVEEI
+574 
-580 AETEESEEV
+580 
-589 EEIAEAEESE
+589 EAEESE

-604 AEAEE
+604 AEINAPV
-609 SEEVEV
+609 VE
-615 TTETEE
+615 T
-621 SEEVE
+621 
-626 VTAET
+626 
-631 EESEEVEVTAEAEE
+631 
-645 SEEVEVTAETE
+645 
-656 EFEEVKVIAE
+656 
-666 AEESEEVEEIAE
+666 
-678 AEESE
+678 
-683 VEAFVELEE
+683 FVALEDIQQE
-692 TQPEMVLDEAI
+692 DEAI
-703 EQKSE
+703 EQKNE

-727 NVLIAETEE
+727 DVLI
-736 NKLVVEEALV
+736 
-746 AEEQPVVEEAPI
+746 AEEQPVV
-758 AEGKPVVEEAPVA
+758 
-771 EEQLVVEEA
+771 Q
-780 LVAEEQ
+780 
-786 PVVEEA
+786 
-792 PIAEGK
+792 
-798 SVVEEA
+798 
-804 PVAEEQLVVEETTI
+804 
-818 AEEKPVVPK
+818 K

-854 RHAARTSVMQPSM
+854 RHAARANAMQPSANV
-867 GERVENKP
+867 RVENKP
-875 VHQVEESPV
+875 V
-884 QQVVVESRVEEQPVK
+884 QQEVA
-899 QVVVDPQVEEQPMQQ
+899 
-914 VVVEP
+914 EP
-919 QVEEQPM
+919 QVEEQPV
-926 QQVVVEP
+926 QQVVAEP
-933 QVKEQPMQ
+933 QMEERPVQ
-941 QVVVEPQVEVQ
+941 QEVA
-952 PMQQVVVEPQ
+952 
-962 VKEQPM
+962 
-968 QQVVVEP
+968 
-975 QVKEQP
+975 
-981 MQQVVVEPQ
+981 EPQ
-990 VEEQLGQQMVVESQ
+990 VEEQPVQQVVAEPQMEERPVQQEVAEPQ
-1004 VEEKP
+1004 VEEQP
-1009 MQQVVV
+1009 VQQVVAEPQVEERPVQQEVAEPQVEEQPVQQVVAEPQMEERPVQQEVAEPQVEEQPVQQVVAEPQMEEQSIQQVVV

-1040 MRNVLQTPPTYTVPP
+1040 MRNVLHTPPTYTVPP
-1055 LALLSIPRQAALD
+1055 LALLSIPQQSALD
-1068 NKEWL
+1068 NTEWL

-1428 MKPNYLFQQ
+1428 MKPNYLFKQ

-1445 QSESED
+1445 QAESED
-1451 ELFFDA
+1451 ELFLDA

-1490 ESQGIISEA
+1490 ESQGIISEG

>member
-59 IPDDGFDEDDVRE
+59 VPDNGFDEEDESEVN
-72 QPRFEEQHVQSGVY
+72 RFEEQPVQGVAY
-86 EDQPTQRGI
+86 EEPTAQRGI

-104 VEKVVA
+104 VEKVVS

-117 QYEPDPEPV
+117 QYEPVRESV
-126 VKKVSVPSQESSR
+126 VKKASAPSQESNR

-159 EKKVEKQEEEKERED
+159 EKKVEKQEEVKERED

-193 YTLSAFSEGQTTTPS
+193 YKLSDFSEGQAPTS
-208 SSGRA
+208 SSHRA
-213 GNQQEEQNH
+213 ANQQGEQQYEEN
-222 SKKEEKSVVDQW
+222 KKEEKSVVDQW

-240 EIERQEPV
+240 EIERQVPL

-254 VQEINTPQEVSADEF
+254 IKEMSTPQEVSADEL
-269 LHKTIAE
+269 LHKTVAE
-276 RTEDAGKEKDVV
+276 QMESAKLEKDVV
-288 VSNENSLQE
+288 VLNENNLQE
-297 ELVDSQVEHED
+297 ELVASKVEHED
-308 TILAE
+308 TILSE
-313 EMKCN
+313 EIKRN
-318 TEIEKQTSEES
+318 TEIKQPTIEVEKQAPEES

-341 IIVEIPEEFA
+341 IIVEIPEEVSKV
-351 EIAETEEPEV
+351 EVIAETEELEEVVMETEAPEEV
-361 EVTAETEE
+361 EVIAETEE
-369 SEEVEV
+369 VEVIAETKEPEEVVMETEEVEV
-375 TAETEESEE
+375 IAEAEEVEVIVETEESEE
-384 VEVIAEAEESEEVEV
+384 VEVIAEAKESEEVEV
-399 TAETEE
+399 IAEAKE
-405 SEEVEVT
+405 SEEVEV
-412 AETEESEEVEVTAE
+412 
-426 AEESEEVEVTA
+426 
-437 ETEEF
+437 
-442 EEVKVIAEAEESE
+442 IAEAK
-455 EAEVTTETEESEE
+455 
-468 VEEIAETEESE
+468 
-479 EVEEIAEAEESE
+479 ESE

-501 SEEVEVTTETEESE
+501 T
-515 EVEVTAETEE
+515 
-525 SEEVEVT
+525 
-532 AEAEESEEVEVT
+532 
-544 AETEEF
+544 
-550 EEVKVIAEA
+550 
-559 EESEEAEVTTETEES
+559 
-574 EEVEEI
+574 
-580 AETEESEEV
+580 
-589 EEIAEAEESE
+589 
-599 EVEVI
+599 EVI
-604 AEAEE
+604 AETKAPV
-609 SEEVEV
+609 VETFV
-615 TTETEE
+615 
-621 SEEVE
+621 
-626 VTAET
+626 AL
-631 EESEEVEVTAEAEE
+631 
-645 SEEVEVTAETE
+645 
-656 EFEEVKVIAE
+656 
-666 AEESEEVEEIAE
+666 EEIQQE
-678 AEESE
+678 
-683 VEAFVELEE
+683 
-692 TQPEMVLDEAI
+692 DEAI

-727 NVLIAETEE
+727 NILIAETEE
-736 NKLVVEEALV
+736 NRRVVEEAQV
-746 AEEQPVVEEAPI
+746 AEEQRVVEEAPVVEEQRVVEEAPVVEEQRVVEETPIAEEQPVV
-758 AEGKPVVEEAPVA
+758 
-771 EEQLVVEEA
+771 Q
-780 LVAEEQ
+780 
-786 PVVEEA
+786 
-792 PIAEGK
+792 
-798 SVVEEA
+798 
-804 PVAEEQLVVEETTI
+804 
-818 AEEKPVVPK
+818 K

-854 RHAARTSVMQPSM
+854 RHAARANAMQPSANV
-867 GERVENKP
+867 RVENKP
-875 VHQVEESPV
+875 VQQEVAEPQVEERPV
-884 QQVVVESRVEEQPVK
+884 QQVVAE
-899 QVVVDPQVEEQPMQQ
+899 PQVEERPVQQVVAEPQVEERPVQQVVAEPQVEENPVQQVVEPQVEERPVQQ

-919 QVEEQPM
+919 QVEERPV
-926 QQVVVEP
+926 QQVA
-933 QVKEQPMQ
+933 
-941 QVVVEPQVEVQ
+941 
-952 PMQQVVVEPQ
+952 
-962 VKEQPM
+962 
-968 QQVVVEP
+968 
-975 QVKEQP
+975 
-981 MQQVVVEPQ
+981 EPQ
-990 VEEQLGQQMVVESQ
+990 VEEQ
-1004 VEEKP
+1004 P

-1040 MRNVLQTPPTYTVPP
+1040 MRNVLHTPPTYTVPP
-1055 LALLSIPRQAALD
+1055 LALLSIPQQSALD
-1068 NKEWL
+1068 NTEWL

-1428 MKPNYLFQQ
+1428 MKPNYLFKQ

-1445 QSESED
+1445 QAESED
-1451 ELFFDA
+1451 ELFLDA

-1490 ESQGIISEA
+1490 ESQGIISEG

>member
-13 EEQTAMNKEV
+13 EEKTVMNKEV
-23 PKQIESQPKIPRV
+23 PAQIESQPKIPRV

-59 IPDDGFDEDDVRE
+59 IPDNGFDEEDVRE
-72 QPRFEEQHVQSGVY
+72 LPNFEEQPIQRGAY
-86 EDQPTQRGI
+86 EEQPTQRGI

-104 VEKVVA
+104 VETEA
-110 TYEEPEV
+110 TTYEEPEL
-117 QYEPDPEPV
+117 QYEPEPEPV
-126 VKKVSVPSQESSR
+126 VKKAFVPSQESNR

-159 EKKVEKQEEEKERED
+159 ETKVVQEEEKVRED
-174 LEISVEGKSVVD
+174 LEISVEGKAVVD

-193 YTLSAFSEGQTTTPS
+193 YTLSDFSGVLQGS
-208 SSGRA
+208 SSVKNGVNERS
-213 GNQQEEQNH
+213 N
-222 SKKEEKSVVDQW
+222 KVEEKSVVDTW

-240 EIERQEPV
+240 EVERQAPSL
-248 VEEKEV
+248 EE
-254 VQEINTPQEVSADEF
+254 SLSDDL
-269 LHKTIAE
+269 LHKTVGQHVEKEATIVQALKQE
-276 RTEDAGKEKDVV
+276 QDVVALSSTED
-288 VSNENSLQE
+288 NEETLQE
-297 ELVDSQVEHED
+297 ELIDSKVEHVYS
-308 TILAE
+308 ILTE
-313 EMKCN
+313 ENECN
-318 TEIEKQTSEES
+318 TEIEETVAEVAANQVEEETLEDV
-329 VIVKAEEKLEET
+329 VIVKADEKLEEIIT
-341 IIVEIPEEFA
+341 IEIPDAFEEEA
-351 EIAETEEPEV
+351 K
-361 EVTAETEE
+361 
-369 SEEVEV
+369 
-375 TAETEESEE
+375 
-384 VEVIAEAEESEEVEV
+384 EAEEVVEL
-399 TAETEE
+399 E
-405 SEEVEVT
+405 
-412 AETEESEEVEVTAE
+412 
-426 AEESEEVEVTA
+426 
-437 ETEEF
+437 
-442 EEVKVIAEAEESE
+442 KSE
-455 EAEVTTETEESEE
+455 EATEEV
-468 VEEIAETEESE
+468 VELE
-479 EVEEIAEAEESE
+479 
-491 EVEVIAEAEE
+491 
-501 SEEVEVTTETEESE
+501 
-515 EVEVTAETEE
+515 
-525 SEEVEVT
+525 
-532 AEAEESEEVEVT
+532 
-544 AETEEF
+544 
-550 EEVKVIAEA
+550 K
-559 EESEEAEVTTETEES
+559 SEEATEEVVELEKS
-574 EEVEEI
+574 EE
-580 AETEESEEV
+580 ATEEV
-589 EEIAEAEESE
+589 
-599 EVEVI
+599 
-604 AEAEE
+604 
-609 SEEVEV
+609 
-615 TTETEE
+615 
-621 SEEVE
+621 
-626 VTAET
+626 
-631 EESEEVEVTAEAEE
+631 
-645 SEEVEVTAETE
+645 
-656 EFEEVKVIAE
+656 
-666 AEESEEVEEIAE
+666 
-678 AEESE
+678 
-683 VEAFVELEE
+683 VELEE
-692 TQPEMVLDEAI
+692 TKEATEEVAELEKSEEATEEVVELEETEEAI
-703 EQKSE
+703 EEVAELEEAEEATEEVVELEKSE
-708 FIHVAEADEQ
+708 EAAEEVVELEEAKEATEEVVELEETKEATEEVVELEESKEAEEVVELEKSEEATEEVAEQPVISQQETITFKEESEVFVPVSETDEQ
-718 TKKDVQSFA
+718 TKKDVQNFA
-727 NVLIAETEE
+727 NVLI
-736 NKLVVEEALV
+736 EEAEEKKQV
-746 AEEQPVVEEAPI
+746 AEEQP
-758 AEGKPVVEEAPVA
+758 
-771 EEQLVVEEA
+771 A
-780 LVAEEQ
+780 LQ
-786 PVVEEA
+786 
-792 PIAEGK
+792 I
-798 SVVEEA
+798 
-804 PVAEEQLVVEETTI
+804 
-818 AEEKPVVPK
+818 

-839 FNVVMLKQDRTRLME
+839 FNVVMLKQDRKKLME
-854 RHAARTSVMQPSM
+854 RHAARTNVMQSTVS
-867 GERVENKP
+867 ERVEEKP
-875 VHQVEESPV
+875 VQQVVVEPQAEEKPMQQVVVDLQVEEKPVQQVVVDPQVEEKPVQQVVVDPQVEESPV
-884 QQVVVESRVEEQPVK
+884 QQVVVEA
-899 QVVVDPQVEEQPMQQ
+899 
-914 VVVEP
+914 
-919 QVEEQPM
+919 
-926 QQVVVEP
+926 
-933 QVKEQPMQ
+933 
-941 QVVVEPQVEVQ
+941 
-952 PMQQVVVEPQ
+952 
-962 VKEQPM
+962 
-968 QQVVVEP
+968 
-975 QVKEQP
+975 
-981 MQQVVVEPQ
+981 
-990 VEEQLGQQMVVESQ
+990 Q

-1015 EQVQKPISSTEVQ
+1015 EAQVEEKPMQQVAVAGQVQESISSTEVQ
-1028 EKAYVVNQREND
+1028 EKAYVVNQKEND
-1040 MRNVLQTPPTYTVPP
+1040 MRNVLQAPPKYELPP
-1055 LALLSIPRQAALD
+1055 LTLLSIPQQAALD
-1068 NKEWL
+1068 NTEWL
-1073 EEQKELLDTTFNNF
+1073 EEQEELLNTTFNNF

-1222 KAKPHEVKLML
+1222 KAKPHEVKLIL

-1288 RYNTIVSEREIP
+1288 RYNTIVSGREIP

-1413 SDDEIEKTVDHVKKQ
+1413 SDDEIERTVDHVKKQ
-1428 MKPNYLFQQ
+1428 MKPNYLFKQ
-1437 EDLLAKTE
+1437 EDLLAKSE

-1490 ESQGIISEA
+1490 ESQGIISEG

>member
-13 EEQTAMNKEV
+13 EEQTALNKEV
-23 PKQIESQPKIPRV
+23 QKQIESQPKIPRV

-59 IPDDGFDEDDVRE
+59 VPDNGFDEEDERE
-72 QPRFEEQHVQSGVY
+72 VDRFEEQPVQGVTY
-86 EDQPTQRGI
+86 EEPTAQRGI
-95 KVERSRRPY
+95 QVERSRRPY
-104 VEKVVA
+104 VEKVVS

-117 QYEPDPEPV
+117 QYEPVREAV
-126 VKKVSVPSQESSR
+126 VKKASAPSQESNR

-159 EKKVEKQEEEKERED
+159 EKKVEKQEEVKERED
-174 LEISVEGKSVVD
+174 LEISVEGKAVVD

-193 YTLSAFSEGQTTTPS
+193 YTLSDFSEGQATS
-208 SSGRA
+208 SSPSHESVG
-213 GNQQEEQNH
+213 QQD
-222 SKKEEKSVVDQW
+222 KKQEKSVVDQW

-240 EIERQEPV
+240 EIERQEPL

-254 VQEINTPQEVSADEF
+254 IQGMSTPQEVSADEL
-269 LHKTIAE
+269 LHKTVAE
-276 RTEDAGKEKDVV
+276 QMESAKLEKDVV
-288 VSNENSLQE
+288 VLNENNLQE
-297 ELVDSQVEHED
+297 ELVASKVEHED
-308 TILAE
+308 TILSE
-313 EMKCN
+313 EIKRN
-318 TEIEKQTSEES
+318 TEIKQPTIEVEKQAPEES

-341 IIVEIPEEFA
+341 IIVEIPEEL
-351 EIAETEEPEV
+351 EEVEVITETEELEEVEVIAETEEPE
-361 EVTAETEE
+361 EVIAETEE

-375 TAETEESEE
+375 IAETEELEEVEVIAETEESEEVEVIAETEESEEVEVIAETEESEEVEVIAETEESEEVEVIAETEESEEVEVIVETEELEEVEVIAETEESEEVEVIAETEESEE

-399 TAETEE
+399 
-405 SEEVEVT
+405 
-412 AETEESEEVEVTAE
+412 
-426 AEESEEVEVTA
+426 
-437 ETEEF
+437 
-442 EEVKVIAEAEESE
+442 
-455 EAEVTTETEESEE
+455 
-468 VEEIAETEESE
+468 IAETEEL
-479 EVEEIAEAEESE
+479 E
-491 EVEVIAEAEE
+491 EVEVIAE
-501 SEEVEVTTETEESE
+501 TEEL
-515 EVEVTAETEE
+515 
-525 SEEVEVT
+525 
-532 AEAEESEEVEVT
+532 
-544 AETEEF
+544 
-550 EEVKVIAEA
+550 
-559 EESEEAEVTTETEES
+559 
-574 EEVEEI
+574 
-580 AETEESEEV
+580 
-589 EEIAEAEESE
+589 E

-604 AEAEE
+604 AETEE
-609 SEEVEV
+609 LEEVEV
-615 TTETEE
+615 IAETEE
-621 SEEVE
+621 LEEVE
-626 VTAET
+626 VIAET
-631 EESEEVEVTAEAEE
+631 EELEEVEVI
-645 SEEVEVTAETE
+645 AETKAPVVE
-656 EFEEVKVIAE
+656 TFVAL
-666 AEESEEVEEIAE
+666 EEIQQE
-678 AEESE
+678 DE
-683 VEAFVELEE
+683 V
-692 TQPEMVLDEAI
+692 I

-718 TKKDVQSFA
+718 TKNDVQSFA

-736 NKLVVEEALV
+736 NKRVEEEAPVVEEQSV
-746 AEEQPVVEEAPI
+746 EEEVPVVEEQPVV
-758 AEGKPVVEEAPVA
+758 K
-771 EEQLVVEEA
+771 
-780 LVAEEQ
+780 
-786 PVVEEA
+786 
-792 PIAEGK
+792 
-798 SVVEEA
+798 
-804 PVAEEQLVVEETTI
+804 
-818 AEEKPVVPK
+818 K

-854 RHAARTSVMQPSM
+854 RHAARANAMQPSANV
-867 GERVENKP
+867 RVENKP
-875 VHQVEESPV
+875 V
-884 QQVVVESRVEEQPVK
+884 QQEVA
-899 QVVVDPQVEEQPMQQ
+899 
-914 VVVEP
+914 EP

-926 QQVVVEP
+926 QQVVVES
-933 QVKEQPMQ
+933 QVEEQPMQ
-941 QVVVEPQVEVQ
+941 QVVVESQVEEQSV
-952 PMQQVVVEPQ
+952 QQVVA
-962 VKEQPM
+962 
-968 QQVVVEP
+968 
-975 QVKEQP
+975 
-981 MQQVVVEPQ
+981 EPQ
-990 VEEQLGQQMVVESQ
+990 VEEQ
-1004 VEEKP
+1004 P

-1040 MRNVLQTPPTYTVPP
+1040 MRNVLHTPPTYTVPP
-1055 LALLSIPRQAALD
+1055 LALLSIPQQSALD
-1068 NKEWL
+1068 NTEWL

-1413 SDDEIEKTVDHVKKQ
+1413 SDDEIEKTVDHVRKQ
-1428 MKPNYLFQQ
+1428 MKPNYLFKQ

-1445 QSESED
+1445 QAESED
-1451 ELFFDA
+1451 ELFFEA

-1490 ESQGIISEA
+1490 QSQGIISEA

>member
-13 EEQTAMNKEV
+13 EEKTVMNKEV
-23 PKQIESQPKIPRV
+23 PAQIESQPKIPRV

-59 IPDDGFDEDDVRE
+59 IPDNGFDEEDVRE
-72 QPRFEEQHVQSGVY
+72 LPNFEEQPIQRGAY
-86 EDQPTQRGI
+86 EEQPTQRGI

-104 VEKVVA
+104 VETEA
-110 TYEEPEV
+110 PTYEEPEL
-117 QYEPDPEPV
+117 QYEPEPEPV
-126 VKKVSVPSQESSR
+126 VKKAFVPSQESNR

-159 EKKVEKQEEEKERED
+159 ETKVVQEEEKVRED
-174 LEISVEGKSVVD
+174 LEISVEGKAVVD

-193 YTLSAFSEGQTTTPS
+193 YTLSDFSGVLQGS
-208 SSGRA
+208 SSVKNGVNERS
-213 GNQQEEQNH
+213 N
-222 SKKEEKSVVDQW
+222 KVEEKSVVDTW

-240 EIERQEPV
+240 EVERQAPSL
-248 VEEKEV
+248 EE
-254 VQEINTPQEVSADEF
+254 SLSDDL
-269 LHKTIAE
+269 LHKTVGQHVEKEATIVQALKQE
-276 RTEDAGKEKDVV
+276 QDVVALSSTED
-288 VSNENSLQE
+288 NEETLQE
-297 ELVDSQVEHED
+297 ESIDSKVEHVYS
-308 TILAE
+308 ILTE
-313 EMKCN
+313 ENECN
-318 TEIEKQTSEES
+318 TEIEETVAEVAANQVEEETLEDV
-329 VIVKAEEKLEET
+329 VIVKADEKLEET
-341 IIVEIPEEFA
+341 ITIEIPDAFEEEA
-351 EIAETEEPEV
+351 K
-361 EVTAETEE
+361 
-369 SEEVEV
+369 
-375 TAETEESEE
+375 
-384 VEVIAEAEESEEVEV
+384 EAEEVVEL
-399 TAETEE
+399 E
-405 SEEVEVT
+405 
-412 AETEESEEVEVTAE
+412 
-426 AEESEEVEVTA
+426 
-437 ETEEF
+437 
-442 EEVKVIAEAEESE
+442 KSE
-455 EAEVTTETEESEE
+455 EATEEV
-468 VEEIAETEESE
+468 VELE
-479 EVEEIAEAEESE
+479 
-491 EVEVIAEAEE
+491 
-501 SEEVEVTTETEESE
+501 
-515 EVEVTAETEE
+515 
-525 SEEVEVT
+525 
-532 AEAEESEEVEVT
+532 
-544 AETEEF
+544 
-550 EEVKVIAEA
+550 K
-559 EESEEAEVTTETEES
+559 SEEATEEVVELEKPEEAA
-574 EEVEEI
+574 EEVVELEKPEE
-580 AETEESEEV
+580 ATEEV
-589 EEIAEAEESE
+589 
-599 EVEVI
+599 
-604 AEAEE
+604 
-609 SEEVEV
+609 
-615 TTETEE
+615 
-621 SEEVE
+621 
-626 VTAET
+626 
-631 EESEEVEVTAEAEE
+631 
-645 SEEVEVTAETE
+645 
-656 EFEEVKVIAE
+656 
-666 AEESEEVEEIAE
+666 
-678 AEESE
+678 
-683 VEAFVELEE
+683 VELEE
-692 TQPEMVLDEAI
+692 TEEAI
-703 EQKSE
+703 EEVAELEEAEEATEEVVELEKSE
-708 FIHVAEADEQ
+708 EAREEVVELEKPEEATEEVVELEETEEAIEEVAELEEAKEATEEVVELEKSEEATEEVVELEEAKEATEEVVELEETEEAIEEVAELEKSEEATEEVVELEETEEAIEEVAELEEAEEATEEVVELEKSEEAAEEVVELEEAKEATEEVVELEETKEATEEVVELEESKEAEEVVELEKSEEATEEVAELEGTKEEEPISQETVIEETMNTDLVENTPVAEQPVISQQETITFKEESEVFVPVSETDEQ
-718 TKKDVQSFA
+718 TKKDVQNFA
-727 NVLIAETEE
+727 NVLI
-736 NKLVVEEALV
+736 EEAEEKKQV
-746 AEEQPVVEEAPI
+746 AEEQP
-758 AEGKPVVEEAPVA
+758 
-771 EEQLVVEEA
+771 A
-780 LVAEEQ
+780 LQ
-786 PVVEEA
+786 
-792 PIAEGK
+792 I
-798 SVVEEA
+798 
-804 PVAEEQLVVEETTI
+804 
-818 AEEKPVVPK
+818 

-839 FNVVMLKQDRTRLME
+839 FNVVMLKQDRKKLME
-854 RHAARTSVMQPSM
+854 RHAARTNVMQSTVS
-867 GERVENKP
+867 ERVEEKP
-875 VHQVEESPV
+875 VQQVVVEPQAEEKPMQQVVVDLQVEEKPVQQVVVDPQVEEKPVQQVVVDPQVEESPV
-884 QQVVVESRVEEQPVK
+884 QQVVVEP
-899 QVVVDPQVEEQPMQQ
+899 
-914 VVVEP
+914 
-919 QVEEQPM
+919 
-926 QQVVVEP
+926 
-933 QVKEQPMQ
+933 
-941 QVVVEPQVEVQ
+941 
-952 PMQQVVVEPQ
+952 
-962 VKEQPM
+962 
-968 QQVVVEP
+968 
-975 QVKEQP
+975 
-981 MQQVVVEPQ
+981 
-990 VEEQLGQQMVVESQ
+990 Q

-1015 EQVQKPISSTEVQ
+1015 AGQVQESISSTEVQ
-1028 EKAYVVNQREND
+1028 EKAYVVNQKEND
-1040 MRNVLQTPPTYTVPP
+1040 MRNVLQAPPKYELPP
-1055 LALLSIPRQAALD
+1055 LTLLSIPQQAALD
-1068 NKEWL
+1068 NTEWL
-1073 EEQKELLDTTFNNF
+1073 EEQEELLNTTFNNF

-1222 KAKPHEVKLML
+1222 KAKPHEVKLIL

-1288 RYNTIVSEREIP
+1288 RYNTIVSGREIP

-1413 SDDEIEKTVDHVKKQ
+1413 SDDEIERTVDHVKKQ
-1428 MKPNYLFQQ
+1428 MKPNYLFKQ
-1437 EDLLAKTE
+1437 EDLLAKSE

-1490 ESQGIISEA
+1490 ESQGIISEG

>member
-13 EEQTAMNKEV
+13 EEKTVMNKEV
-23 PKQIESQPKIPRV
+23 PAQIESQPKIPRV

-59 IPDDGFDEDDVRE
+59 IPDNGFDEEDVRE
-72 QPRFEEQHVQSGVY
+72 LPNFEEQPIQRGAY
-86 EDQPTQRGI
+86 EEQPTQRGI

-104 VEKVVA
+104 VETEA
-110 TYEEPEV
+110 PTYEEPEL
-117 QYEPDPEPV
+117 QYEPEPEPV
-126 VKKVSVPSQESSR
+126 VKKAFVPSQESNR

-159 EKKVEKQEEEKERED
+159 ETKVVQEEEKERED
-174 LEISVEGKSVVD
+174 LEISVEGKAVVD

-193 YTLSAFSEGQTTTPS
+193 YTLSDFSGVLQGS
-208 SSGRA
+208 SSVKNGVNERS
-213 GNQQEEQNH
+213 N
-222 SKKEEKSVVDQW
+222 KVEEKSVVDTW

-240 EIERQEPV
+240 EVERQAPSL
-248 VEEKEV
+248 EE
-254 VQEINTPQEVSADEF
+254 SLSDDL
-269 LHKTIAE
+269 LHKTVGQHVEKEATIVQALKQE
-276 RTEDAGKEKDVV
+276 QDVVALSSTED
-288 VSNENSLQE
+288 NEETLQE
-297 ELVDSQVEHED
+297 ESIDSKVEHVYS
-308 TILAE
+308 ILTE
-313 EMKCN
+313 ENECN
-318 TEIEKQTSEES
+318 TEIEETVAEVAANQVEEETLEDV
-329 VIVKAEEKLEET
+329 VIVKADEKLEET
-341 IIVEIPEEFA
+341 ITVEIPDAFEEA
-351 EIAETEEPEV
+351 K
-361 EVTAETEE
+361 
-369 SEEVEV
+369 
-375 TAETEESEE
+375 
-384 VEVIAEAEESEEVEV
+384 EAEEVVELEATEEVIEEVVELEKSEE
-399 TAETEE
+399 ATEE
-405 SEEVEVT
+405 VVELEKPEEATEEVVELEE
-412 AETEESEEVEVTAE
+412 AKEATEEVVELEE
-426 AEESEEVEVTA
+426 AEEAIEEVVELEEAEEAIEEVVELEKSEEA
-437 ETEEF
+437 TEEVAELEEAKEA
-442 EEVKVIAEAEESE
+442 EEVVELEESKEAEEVAELEEAKEAEEVVELEESE
-455 EAEVTTETEESEE
+455 EAEEVAELEESK
-468 VEEIAETEESE
+468 
-479 EVEEIAEAEESE
+479 EAEEVAELE
-491 EVEVIAEAEE
+491 ESKEAEE
-501 SEEVEVTTETEESE
+501 VAELEE
-515 EVEVTAETEE
+515 AK
-525 SEEVEVT
+525 
-532 AEAEESEEVEVT
+532 EAEEVVELEESKEAEEV
-544 AETEEF
+544 AELEEAKEA
-550 EEVKVIAEA
+550 EEVVELEESKEAEEVA
-559 EESEEAEVTTETEES
+559 ELEEAKEAEEVVELEESEEAEEVVELEES
-574 EEVEEI
+574 EEAEEAVELEESKEIESVTEFALEETPQEEVIEETMNTESLENIAVEEQPVI
-580 AETEESEEV
+580 SQQET
-589 EEIAEAEESE
+589 I
-599 EVEVI
+599 
-604 AEAEE
+604 
-609 SEEVEV
+609 
-615 TTETEE
+615 
-621 SEEVE
+621 
-626 VTAET
+626 
-631 EESEEVEVTAEAEE
+631 
-645 SEEVEVTAETE
+645 
-656 EFEEVKVIAE
+656 EFM
-666 AEESEEVEEIAE
+666 
-678 AEESE
+678 EESE
-683 VEAFVELEE
+683 VFV
-692 TQPEMVLDEAI
+692 PV
-703 EQKSE
+703 S
-708 FIHVAEADEQ
+708 EADEQ

-727 NVLIAETEE
+727 NVLIEEAEE
-736 NKLVVEEALV
+736 KKQVVEE
-746 AEEQPVVEEAPI
+746 QPA
-758 AEGKPVVEEAPVA
+758 A
-771 EEQLVVEEA
+771 Q
-780 LVAEEQ
+780 
-786 PVVEEA
+786 
-792 PIAEGK
+792 
-798 SVVEEA
+798 
-804 PVAEEQLVVEETTI
+804 
-818 AEEKPVVPK
+818 K

-839 FNVVMLKQDRTRLME
+839 FNVVMLKQDRKKLME
-854 RHAARTSVMQPSM
+854 RHAVRTNVTQSTV
-867 GERVENKP
+867 GERVTEKP
-875 VHQVEESPV
+875 MQQVAVEAQVEE
-884 QQVVVESRVEEQPVK
+884 K
-899 QVVVDPQVEEQPMQQ
+899 PMQQ

-919 QVEEQPM
+919 QVEESPVQQVIVEPQMEEKPMQQMVVEPQVEEKPMQQVAVEAQVEEKPM
-926 QQVVVEP
+926 QQVVVEA
-933 QVKEQPMQ
+933 QVEEKPMQ
-941 QVVVEPQVEVQ
+941 QVVVEAQVEEK
-952 PMQQVVVEPQ
+952 PMQQVVVEAQ
-962 VKEQPM
+962 VEEK
-968 QQVVVEP
+968 
-975 QVKEQP
+975 P

-990 VEEQLGQQMVVESQ
+990 VEE
-1004 VEEKP
+1004 KP
-1009 MQQVVV
+1009 MQQVQ
-1015 EQVQKPISSTEVQ
+1015 EPISSTEVQ
-1028 EKAYVVNQREND
+1028 EKAYVVNQKEND
-1040 MRNVLQTPPTYTVPP
+1040 MRNVLQAPPKYELPP
-1055 LALLSIPRQAALD
+1055 LTLLSIPQQAALD
-1068 NKEWL
+1068 NTEWL
-1073 EEQKELLDTTFNNF
+1073 EEQEELLNTTFNNF

-1222 KAKPHEVKLML
+1222 KAKPHEVKLIL

-1288 RYNTIVSEREIP
+1288 RYNTIVSGREIP

-1413 SDDEIEKTVDHVKKQ
+1413 SDDEIERTVDHVKKQ
-1428 MKPNYLFQQ
+1428 MKPNYLFKQ
-1437 EDLLAKTE
+1437 EDLLAKSE

-1490 ESQGIISEA
+1490 ESQGIISEG

>member
-59 IPDDGFDEDDVRE
+59 VPDNGFDEEDESEVN
-72 QPRFEEQHVQSGVY
+72 RFEEQPVQGVTY
-86 EDQPTQRGI
+86 EEPTAQRGI
-95 KVERSRRPY
+95 KVERSRRSY
-104 VEKVVA
+104 VEKVVS

-117 QYEPDPEPV
+117 QYEPVRESV
-126 VKKVSVPSQESSR
+126 VKKASAPSQESNR

-159 EKKVEKQEEEKERED
+159 EKKEEKQEEVKERED

-193 YTLSAFSEGQTTTPS
+193 YKLSDFSEGQAPTS
-208 SSGRA
+208 SSHRA
-213 GNQQEEQNH
+213 ANQQGEQQYEEN
-222 SKKEEKSVVDQW
+222 KKEEKSVVDQW

-240 EIERQEPV
+240 EIERQVPL

-254 VQEINTPQEVSADEF
+254 IQEMSTPQEVSADEL
-269 LHKTIAE
+269 LHKTVAE
-276 RTEDAGKEKDVV
+276 QMESAKLEKDVV
-288 VSNENSLQE
+288 VLNENNLQE
-297 ELVDSQVEHED
+297 ELVASKVEHED
-308 TILAE
+308 TILSE
-313 EMKCN
+313 EIKRN
-318 TEIEKQTSEES
+318 TEIKQPTIEVEKQAPEES

-341 IIVEIPEEFA
+341 IIVEIPEEV
-351 EIAETEEPEV
+351 EVIAEAKELEEV
-361 EVTAETEE
+361 EVIAEAEE
-369 SEEVEV
+369 SEEAEV
-375 TAETEESEE
+375 IAETEESEE
-384 VEVIAEAEESEEVEV
+384 VEVIAEAEEVEV
-399 TAETEE
+399 
-405 SEEVEVT
+405 
-412 AETEESEEVEVTAE
+412 
-426 AEESEEVEVTA
+426 
-437 ETEEF
+437 
-442 EEVKVIAEAEESE
+442 
-455 EAEVTTETEESEE
+455 
-468 VEEIAETEESE
+468 IAETEESE
-479 EVEEIAEAEESE
+479 EV
-491 EVEVIAEAEE
+491 
-501 SEEVEVTTETEESE
+501 
-515 EVEVTAETEE
+515 
-525 SEEVEVT
+525 
-532 AEAEESEEVEVT
+532 
-544 AETEEF
+544 
-550 EEVKVIAEA
+550 
-559 EESEEAEVTTETEES
+559 
-574 EEVEEI
+574 
-580 AETEESEEV
+580 
-589 EEIAEAEESE
+589 
-599 EVEVI
+599 
-604 AEAEE
+604 
-609 SEEVEV
+609 
-615 TTETEE
+615 
-621 SEEVE
+621 
-626 VTAET
+626 
-631 EESEEVEVTAEAEE
+631 
-645 SEEVEVTAETE
+645 
-656 EFEEVKVIAE
+656 
-666 AEESEEVEEIAE
+666 
-678 AEESE
+678 
-683 VEAFVELEE
+683 
-692 TQPEMVLDEAI
+692 EAI

-736 NKLVVEEALV
+736 NRRVVEEAQV
-746 AEEQPVVEEAPI
+746 AEEQRVVEEAPVVEEQRVVEETPVVEEQRVIEETPIAEEQPVV
-758 AEGKPVVEEAPVA
+758 
-771 EEQLVVEEA
+771 Q
-780 LVAEEQ
+780 
-786 PVVEEA
+786 
-792 PIAEGK
+792 
-798 SVVEEA
+798 
-804 PVAEEQLVVEETTI
+804 
-818 AEEKPVVPK
+818 K

-854 RHAARTSVMQPSM
+854 RHAARANAMQPSANV
-867 GERVENKP
+867 RVENKP
-875 VHQVEESPV
+875 VQQEVAEPQVEERPV
-884 QQVVVESRVEEQPVK
+884 QQVVAE
-899 QVVVDPQVEEQPMQQ
+899 PQVEENPMQQ

-919 QVEEQPM
+919 QVEERPV
-926 QQVVVEP
+926 QQVVA
-933 QVKEQPMQ
+933 
-941 QVVVEPQVEVQ
+941 EPQVE
-952 PMQQVVVEPQ
+952 EN
-962 VKEQPM
+962 
-968 QQVVVEP
+968 
-975 QVKEQP
+975 P

-990 VEEQLGQQMVVESQ
+990 VEERPVQQVVEPIA
-1004 VEEKP
+1004 EEQP

-1040 MRNVLQTPPTYTVPP
+1040 MRNVLHTPPTYTVPP
-1055 LALLSIPRQAALD
+1055 LALLSIPQQSALD
-1068 NKEWL
+1068 NTEWL

-1428 MKPNYLFQQ
+1428 MKPNYLFKQ

-1445 QSESED
+1445 QAESED
-1451 ELFFDA
+1451 ELFLDA

-1490 ESQGIISEA
+1490 ESQGIISEG

>member
-23 PKQIESQPKIPRV
+23 PKQVESQPKIPRV

-59 IPDDGFDEDDVRE
+59 VPDNGFDEEDVIE
-72 QPRFEEQHVQSGVY
+72 TGRFEEQPVQAVTY
-86 EDQPTQRGI
+86 ENEPIQRGI
-95 KVERSRRPY
+95 KVERSRRQY
-104 VEKVVA
+104 VEKVVS
-110 TYEEPEV
+110 TYEEPEM
-117 QYEPDPEPV
+117 QYEPEREPV
-126 VKKVSVPSQESSR
+126 VKKASTPAQESNR

-159 EKKVEKQEEEKERED
+159 EKKEEKQEEVKERED

-193 YTLSAFSEGQTTTPS
+193 YTLSDFSEGQAPTS
-208 SSGRA
+208 SSHRA
-213 GNQQEEQNH
+213 ANEQGERQYEE

-240 EIERQEPV
+240 EIERQEPI

-254 VQEINTPQEVSADEF
+254 VQEMSAPQEVPAAEL
-269 LHKTIAE
+269 LHETIAE
-276 RTEDAGKEKDVV
+276 RMEGAKQESDVV
-288 VSNENSLQE
+288 DKNILQE
-297 ELVDSQVEHED
+297 ELVDSKVEHED
-308 TILAE
+308 TILSE
-313 EMKCN
+313 EIKRS
-318 TEIEKQTSEES
+318 TEIEQPTIEVEKQAPEES

-341 IIVEIPEEFA
+341 IVVEIPEEV
-351 EIAETEEPEV
+351 EVIAEAEEVEEV
-361 EVTAETEE
+361 EVIMEAEESEEVEVEVEVEVIAETEE

-375 TAETEESEE
+375 IAETEELEEVEVTAETEELEEVEEVEE

-399 TAETEE
+399 
-405 SEEVEVT
+405 
-412 AETEESEEVEVTAE
+412 
-426 AEESEEVEVTA
+426 
-437 ETEEF
+437 
-442 EEVKVIAEAEESE
+442 
-455 EAEVTTETEESEE
+455 
-468 VEEIAETEESE
+468 IAETEAPE
-479 EVEEIAEAEESE
+479 EVEPVA
-491 EVEVIAEAEE
+491 
-501 SEEVEVTTETEESE
+501 
-515 EVEVTAETEE
+515 
-525 SEEVEVT
+525 
-532 AEAEESEEVEVT
+532 
-544 AETEEF
+544 
-550 EEVKVIAEA
+550 
-559 EESEEAEVTTETEES
+559 
-574 EEVEEI
+574 
-580 AETEESEEV
+580 
-589 EEIAEAEESE
+589 
-599 EVEVI
+599 
-604 AEAEE
+604 
-609 SEEVEV
+609 
-615 TTETEE
+615 
-621 SEEVE
+621 
-626 VTAET
+626 
-631 EESEEVEVTAEAEE
+631 
-645 SEEVEVTAETE
+645 
-656 EFEEVKVIAE
+656 
-666 AEESEEVEEIAE
+666 
-678 AEESE
+678 
-683 VEAFVELEE
+683 LEE
-692 TQPEMVLDEAI
+692 MQQEMVLNEAI
-703 EQKSE
+703 EQKNE
-708 FIHVAEADEQ
+708 FIHVAVADEQ

-727 NVLIAETEE
+727 DVLIAEEQSVVEE
-736 NKLVVEEALV
+736 TPIVEEQPVAEEAPIVEEQPVAEEAPVVEGQSVVEEAPVVEEQSVVEEAPVVEEQPV
-746 AEEQPVVEEAPI
+746 AEETSVVEEQSVVEEAPVVEEQPVAEETPVVEGQSVVEEAPVIEEQSVVEEAPI
-758 AEGKPVVEEAPVA
+758 AEEQPVAEETSVVEEQPVAEETSIVEEQPVAEEAPV
-771 EEQLVVEEA
+771 V
-780 LVAEEQ
+780 EEQ
-786 PVVEEA
+786 PVV
-792 PIAEGK
+792 
-798 SVVEEA
+798 
-804 PVAEEQLVVEETTI
+804 Q
-818 AEEKPVVPK
+818 K

-839 FNVVMLKQDRTRLME
+839 FNVVMLKQDRARLME
-854 RHAARTSVMQPSM
+854 RHASRTNGMQSSM
-867 GERVENKP
+867 SERVENKP
-875 VHQVEESPV
+875 VHQVEE
-884 QQVVVESRVEEQPVK
+884 Q
-899 QVVVDPQVEEQPMQQ
+899 PQVEEKLMQQ

-919 QVEEQPM
+919 QVEEVQPV
-926 QQVVVEP
+926 QQVVA
-933 QVKEQPMQ
+933 
-941 QVVVEPQVEVQ
+941 
-952 PMQQVVVEPQ
+952 
-962 VKEQPM
+962 
-968 QQVVVEP
+968 
-975 QVKEQP
+975 
-981 MQQVVVEPQ
+981 
-990 VEEQLGQQMVVESQ
+990 
-1004 VEEKP
+1004 
-1009 MQQVVV
+1009 
-1015 EQVQKPISSTEVQ
+1015 EQVQKPISSTEVE

-1040 MRNVLQTPPTYTVPP
+1040 VRNVLQTPPTYTIPS
-1055 LALLSIPRQAALD
+1055 LTLLSIPQQAALD
-1068 NKEWL
+1068 NTEWL

-1288 RYNTIVSEREIP
+1288 RYNTIVSGREIP

-1428 MKPNYLFQQ
+1428 MKPNYLFKQ

-1445 QSESED
+1445 QAESED
-1451 ELFFDA
+1451 ELFLDA

-1490 ESQGIISEA
+1490 ESQGIISEG

>member
-23 PKQIESQPKIPRV
+23 PKQVESQPKIPRV

-59 IPDDGFDEDDVRE
+59 VPDNGFDEEDVIE
-72 QPRFEEQHVQSGVY
+72 TGRFEEQPVQAVTY
-86 EDQPTQRGI
+86 ENEPVQRGI
-95 KVERSRRPY
+95 KVERSRRQY
-104 VEKVVA
+104 VEKVIS
-110 TYEEPEV
+110 TYEEPEM
-117 QYEPDPEPV
+117 QYEPEREPV
-126 VKKVSVPSQESSR
+126 VKKVSAPAQESNR

-159 EKKVEKQEEEKERED
+159 EKKEEKQEEVKERED

-193 YTLSAFSEGQTTTPS
+193 YTLSDFSEGQAPTS
-208 SSGRA
+208 SSHRA
-213 GNQQEEQNH
+213 ANEQGEQQYEE

-240 EIERQEPV
+240 EIERQEPI

-254 VQEINTPQEVSADEF
+254 VQEMSAPQEVPAAEL
-269 LHKTIAE
+269 LHETIAE
-276 RTEDAGKEKDVV
+276 RMEGAKQESDVV
-288 VSNENSLQE
+288 DKNILQE
-297 ELVDSQVEHED
+297 ELVDSKVEHED
-308 TILAE
+308 TILSE
-313 EMKCN
+313 EIKCS
-318 TEIEKQTSEES
+318 TEIEQPTIEVEKQAPEES

-341 IIVEIPEEFA
+341 IVVEIP
-351 EIAETEEPEV
+351 
-361 EVTAETEE
+361 
-369 SEEVEV
+369 
-375 TAETEESEE
+375 EE

-399 TAETEE
+399 
-405 SEEVEVT
+405 
-412 AETEESEEVEVTAE
+412 
-426 AEESEEVEVTA
+426 
-437 ETEEF
+437 
-442 EEVKVIAEAEESE
+442 
-455 EAEVTTETEESEE
+455 
-468 VEEIAETEESE
+468 IAETEELE
-479 EVEEIAEAEESE
+479 EVEPVA
-491 EVEVIAEAEE
+491 
-501 SEEVEVTTETEESE
+501 
-515 EVEVTAETEE
+515 
-525 SEEVEVT
+525 
-532 AEAEESEEVEVT
+532 
-544 AETEEF
+544 
-550 EEVKVIAEA
+550 
-559 EESEEAEVTTETEES
+559 
-574 EEVEEI
+574 
-580 AETEESEEV
+580 
-589 EEIAEAEESE
+589 
-599 EVEVI
+599 
-604 AEAEE
+604 
-609 SEEVEV
+609 
-615 TTETEE
+615 
-621 SEEVE
+621 
-626 VTAET
+626 
-631 EESEEVEVTAEAEE
+631 
-645 SEEVEVTAETE
+645 
-656 EFEEVKVIAE
+656 
-666 AEESEEVEEIAE
+666 
-678 AEESE
+678 
-683 VEAFVELEE
+683 LEE
-692 TQPEMVLDEAI
+692 MQQEMVLNEAI
-703 EQKSE
+703 EQKNE

-727 NVLIAETEE
+727 DVLIAEEQSVVEE
-736 NKLVVEEALV
+736 TPIVEEQPAAEEAPVVEEQSVVEEAPV
-746 AEEQPVVEEAPI
+746 VEEQPVVEEAPI
-758 AEGKPVVEEAPVA
+758 AEEQPVAEETSVVEEQPVAEEAPVVEEQSVAEEAPVVEEQSVVEETPVVEGQSVVEEAPVVEEQRVVEEAPVA
-771 EEQLVVEEA
+771 EEQSVVEETP
-780 LVAEEQ
+780 VAEEQ
-786 PVVEEA
+786 SVVEEA
-792 PIAEGK
+792 PI
-798 SVVEEA
+798 VEE
-804 PVAEEQLVVEETTI
+804 Q
-818 AEEKPVVPK
+818 PVVQK

-839 FNVVMLKQDRTRLME
+839 FNVVMLKQDRARLME
-854 RHAARTSVMQPSM
+854 RHASRTNAMQPSM
-867 GERVENKP
+867 SERVENKP
-875 VHQVEESPV
+875 VHQVVEPQVEEKPV
-884 QQVVVESRVEEQPVK
+884 QQVVE
-899 QVVVDPQVEEQPMQQ
+899 PQVEEKPMQQ

-919 QVEEQPM
+919 QVEE
-926 QQVVVEP
+926 
-933 QVKEQPMQ
+933 K
-941 QVVVEPQVEVQ
+941 
-952 PMQQVVVEPQ
+952 
-962 VKEQPM
+962 
-968 QQVVVEP
+968 
-975 QVKEQP
+975 P

-990 VEEQLGQQMVVESQ
+990 VEEKQMQQVVAEPQ

-1015 EQVQKPISSTEVQ
+1015 EQVQKPISSTEVE

-1040 MRNVLQTPPTYTVPP
+1040 VRNVLQTPPTYTIPS
-1055 LALLSIPRQAALD
+1055 LTLLSIPQQAALD
-1068 NKEWL
+1068 NTEWL

-1428 MKPNYLFQQ
+1428 MKPNYLFKQ

-1445 QSESED
+1445 QAESED
-1451 ELFFDA
+1451 ELFFEA